1 MQKSKQI
8 LSIMTSGVVVV
19 TGGYA
24 LMRHSESNQFRRS
37 EKISSNEAKSD
48 QNERTQS
55 VNETSHLSIN
65 PQKTNEK
72 ANMKINSRELKDASS
87 TSINLSQLNSIE
99 SSNDLN
105 ATESVEDP
113 TTLSSLKSSDK
124 SLKTSD
130 DSLAQSMKL
139 EKTLEKK
146 RSERSIEPNLVQ
158 SAVSAKGESLVQPE
172 LPEATVSAKGESLV
186 QPELPEAIVTE
197 KGKSLVQPELPEY
210 TQPIS
215 DKGESVVRPEL
226 LEYTQPISVKGE
238 SLIRPELSE
247 AIVTEKGESLVQP
260 ELPEAI
266 VTAKGESLVQPELP
280 EAIVAEKGESLV
292 QPELLEAI
300 VSAKSESLVQP
311 DLPEYTQSIS
321 IKGESLVQPE
331 LPEAAVSA
339 KGESLVQPELPEAT
353 VSAKGESLV
362 QPKLPEYTQPIST
375 KGESLVQPELPEATV
390 TEKGESLVQPE
401 LPIATVTA
409 KGESLVQPELQEA
422 IVTEKGES
430 LVQPELLEAIVTEKG
445 ESLVQPENEE
455 LIVYEKGESLVQ
467 SELPEAIVIE
477 KGESLVQ
484 PNLPEYAQPISIKG
498 ESLVQP
504 ELPEFTLIKTIKTKT
519 ETIRPPYVR
528 MPDMKLLEG
537 DTRESFPGV
546 EGKVEKEVEEYTS
559 LDDKV
564 YLTKVLSEKRTDPIV
579 RVVRYGTMKA
589 GEQPGKVGVN
599 DAYEHFPNADFA
611 EMNTDVKLTAE
622 EIRALS
628 KEEIYSRAK
637 GQYSNTINEV
647 GKPGFYTVRIAP
659 VADKVIDGLNAG
671 TYLDHNLLGEE
682 MLRLVNEERVKI
694 GRQPLKWSN
703 ALYNFSK
710 IRSAELAGNGHIR
723 FFNEKNEAM
732 PHTRDATGKKWYTV
746 FADTKYANDTAGENT
761 AGHAI
766 SRNVYSMFSEKFIA
780 EELFEQWKNS
790 RGHYEN
796 MISEDYKYFGFSVQ
810 FSKFW
815 RFDKDKIDYF
825 FKGAQGVQLFGGDS
839 FKD

>member
-8 LSIMTSGVVVV
+8 LSIMTSSAVVV
-19 TGGYA
+19 TGSYA
-24 LMRHSESNQFRRS
+24 LVKYSEANQFRKA
-37 EKISSNEAKSD
+37 EKISSDEVKSD
-48 QNERTQS
+48 QDERSQS
-55 VNETSHLSIN
+55 ANETPHLSIK

-72 ANMKINSRELKDASS
+72 TKSHELKDASS
-87 TSINLSQLNSIE
+87 TSINLSQLDSIE
-99 SSNDLN
+99 SSNDPN

-113 TTLSSLKSSDK
+113 TTLSSLKNGK

-130 DSLAQSMKL
+130 DSLAQSVKL
-139 EKTLEKK
+139 KKTVEKK
-146 RSERSIEPNLVQ
+146 KSERSIEPNLVQ
-158 SAVSAKGESLVQPE
+158 SAVSAKGESLVRPELPEAAVTEKGKSLVQPE
-172 LPEATVSAKGESLV
+172 LPEATVTAKGESLVQPELLEATFTAKGESLVQPETPEATVSAKGESLVQPELLEAIVAEKGESLV

-197 KGKSLVQPELPEY
+197 KGESLVQPELPEATVAEKGESLVQPELPEY

-215 DKGESVVRPEL
+215 DKGESLVQPAL
-226 LEYTQPISVKGE
+226 PEYTQRISAKGE
-238 SLIRPELSE
+238 SLVRPENEELIVYEKGEILVQPELPE
-247 AIVTEKGESLVQP
+247 ALVTEKGESLVQP
-260 ELPEAI
+260 ELPE
-266 VTAKGESLVQPELP
+266 
-280 EAIVAEKGESLV
+280 
-292 QPELLEAI
+292 
-300 VSAKSESLVQP
+300 
-311 DLPEYTQSIS
+311 
-321 IKGESLVQPE
+321 
-331 LPEAAVSA
+331 
-339 KGESLVQPELPEAT
+339 
-353 VSAKGESLV
+353 
-362 QPKLPEYTQPIST
+362 YTQPIST
-375 KGESLVQPELPEATV
+375 
-390 TEKGESLVQPE
+390 
-401 LPIATVTA
+401 
-409 KGESLVQPELQEA
+409 
-422 IVTEKGES
+422 
-430 LVQPELLEAIVTEKG
+430 
-445 ESLVQPENEE
+445 
-455 LIVYEKGESLVQ
+455 
-467 SELPEAIVIE
+467 
-477 KGESLVQ
+477 
-484 PNLPEYAQPISIKG
+484 KG

-519 ETIRPPYVR
+519 ETIRPSYVR
-528 MPDMKLLEG
+528 MPDMKLPEG
-537 DTRESFPGV
+537 EKRDSFPGV

-559 LDDKV
+559 LDGKV

-579 RVVRYGTMKA
+579 RVERYGTMKA
-589 GEQPGKVGVN
+589 GEQPGKIGVN

-611 EMNTDVKLTAE
+611 EMHTDVKLTAE

-659 VADKVIDGLNAG
+659 VADKTIDGLNSG
-671 TYLDHNLLGEE
+671 TYLDHNLLSEE
-682 MLRLVNEERVKI
+682 MLRLVNEERVRI

-703 ALYNFSK
+703 TLYNFAK
-710 IRSAELAGNGHIR
+710 VRSAELASNGHIR
-723 FFNEKNEAM
+723 FFNDKNEAM
-732 PHTRDATGKKWYTV
+732 PHTRDAAGKKWYTV

-761 AGHAI
+761 AGYAM

>member
-1 MQKSKQI
+1 MQKSKQL

-37 EKISSNEAKSD
+37 EKIPSNEVRSD
-48 QNERTQS
+48 QNERSQS
-55 VNETSHLSIN
+55 ANETSHLSIN
-65 PQKTNEK
+65 PQKTNDK
-72 ANMKINSRELKDASS
+72 TKNKTNSHQLKDASS
-87 TSINLSQLNSIE
+87 TSINLSQLDSIE

-105 ATESVEDP
+105 ATESVEDQTTLQSL
-113 TTLSSLKSSDK
+113 TTLSNLKNDK

-130 DSLAQSMKL
+130 DSLSQSTKS

-146 RSERSIEPNLVQ
+146 KSERLIEPNLVQ
-158 SAVSAKGESLVQPE
+158 SAVSA
-172 LPEATVSAKGESLV
+172 
-186 QPELPEAIVTE
+186 
-197 KGKSLVQPELPEY
+197 
-210 TQPIS
+210 
-215 DKGESVVRPEL
+215 
-226 LEYTQPISVKGE
+226 
-238 SLIRPELSE
+238 
-247 AIVTEKGESLVQP
+247 KGESLVQP

-280 EAIVAEKGESLV
+280 EAT
-292 QPELLEAI
+292 
-300 VSAKSESLVQP
+300 VSAR
-311 DLPEYTQSIS
+311 
-321 IKGESLVQPE
+321 GESLVQPE
-331 LPEAAVSA
+331 LPEYTQPISA
-339 KGESLVQPELPEAT
+339 KGESLAQPELPKAIVTDKGESLVQPELPEAT

-362 QPKLPEYTQPIST
+362 QPESPEYTQHISA
-375 KGESLVQPELPEATV
+375 KGESLVQPELP
-390 TEKGESLVQPE
+390 
-401 LPIATVTA
+401 
-409 KGESLVQPELQEA
+409 EA

-430 LVQPELLEAIVTEKG
+430 LVQPELLEATVSAKG
-445 ESLVQPENEE
+445 ESLVQPELPEYTQPISAKGESLVRSELPEYTQPISAKGESLVQSELPEYTQPISTKGESLVQSENEE

-467 SELPEAIVIE
+467 PELPEAIVTE

-484 PNLPEYAQPISIKG
+484 PELPGYTQPISIKG
-498 ESLVQP
+498 ESLVRS
-504 ELPEFTLIKTIKTKT
+504 ELPEFTLIKTIKAKT

-528 MPDMKLLEG
+528 MPDMKLPEG
-537 DTRESFPGV
+537 ETRESFPGV

-559 LDDKV
+559 LDGKV

-611 EMNTDVKLTAE
+611 EMNTDVRLTAE

-659 VADKVIDGLNAG
+659 VADKTIDGLNSG
-671 TYLDHNLLGEE
+671 TYLDHNLLSEE
-682 MLRLVNEERVKI
+682 MLRLVNEERVRI

-703 ALYNFSK
+703 ALYNFAK
-710 IRSAELAGNGHIR
+710 VRSTELANNGHIR
-723 FFNEKNEAM
+723 FFNEKNESM
-732 PHTRDATGKKWYTV
+732 PHTRDATGKKWYTIL
-746 FADTKYANDTAGENT
+746 ADTKYANDTAGENT
-761 AGHAI
+761 AGYAM

-796 MISEDYKYFGFSVQ
+796 MISEEYKYFGFSVQ

-815 RFDKDKIDYF
+815 RSDKDKIDYF

>member
-37 EKISSNEAKSD
+37 EKISSNEVRSD
-48 QNERTQS
+48 QDERSQS
-55 VNETSHLSIN
+55 ANETSHLSIN
-65 PQKTNEK
+65 PQETNEK
-72 ANMKINSRELKDASS
+72 INKKTKSHELKDASS

-105 ATESVEDP
+105 VAESVEDQK
-113 TTLSSLKSSDK
+113 TFLSLKNGK

-130 DSLAQSMKL
+130 DSLAQSAKF
-139 EKTLEKK
+139 EKTVEKK
-146 RSERSIEPNLVQ
+146 KSERSIEPKLNQSVVSARGKSLVQPELPEAIVTEKGESLVQPELPEATVTEKGESLVQPELPAAIVTEKGESLVQPELPEATVTEKGESLVQPELPEAIVTEKGESLVQPELPEATVSVKGESLVQPEFPEATVSSKGESLVQPELPEATVTEKGESLVQPELPEYTKPISAKGESVVRPELPEYAKPISTKGESLVQ
-158 SAVSAKGESLVQPE
+158 SENEELIVYEKGESLVQPE

-186 QPELPEAIVTE
+186 QPELPEA
-197 KGKSLVQPELPEY
+197 
-210 TQPIS
+210 
-215 DKGESVVRPEL
+215 
-226 LEYTQPISVKGE
+226 
-238 SLIRPELSE
+238 
-247 AIVTEKGESLVQP
+247 
-260 ELPEAI
+260 
-266 VTAKGESLVQPELP
+266 
-280 EAIVAEKGESLV
+280 
-292 QPELLEAI
+292 
-300 VSAKSESLVQP
+300 
-311 DLPEYTQSIS
+311 
-321 IKGESLVQPE
+321 
-331 LPEAAVSA
+331 
-339 KGESLVQPELPEAT
+339 T
-353 VSAKGESLV
+353 VSS
-362 QPKLPEYTQPIST
+362 

-401 LPIATVTA
+401 LP
-409 KGESLVQPELQEA
+409 
-422 IVTEKGES
+422 
-430 LVQPELLEAIVTEKG
+430 
-445 ESLVQPENEE
+445 
-455 LIVYEKGESLVQ
+455 
-467 SELPEAIVIE
+467 
-477 KGESLVQ
+477 
-484 PNLPEYAQPISIKG
+484 EYTQPISIKG
-498 ESLVQP
+498 ESLVQS

-559 LDDKV
+559 LDGKV

-611 EMNTDVKLTAE
+611 EMNTDVRLTAE

-659 VADKVIDGLNAG
+659 VADKTIDGLNSG
-671 TYLDHNLLGEE
+671 TYLDHNLLSEE
-682 MLRLVNEERVKI
+682 MLRLVNEERVRI

-703 ALYNFSK
+703 ALYNFAK
-710 IRSAELAGNGHIR
+710 VRSTELANNGHIR
-723 FFNEKNEAM
+723 FFNEKNESM
-732 PHTRDATGKKWYTV
+732 PHTRDATGKKWYTIL
-746 FADTKYANDTAGENT
+746 ADTKYANDTAGENT
-761 AGHAI
+761 AGYAM

-780 EELFEQWKNS
+780 EALFEQWKNS

-796 MISEDYKYFGFSVQ
+796 MISDEYKYFGFSVQ

-815 RFDKDKIDYF
+815 RSDKDKIDYF

>member
-8 LSIMTSGVVVV
+8 LSIMTSGAVVV

-24 LMRHSESNQFRRS
+24 LMRHSESDQFRRS
-37 EKISSNEAKSD
+37 EKISFNEVRSD
-48 QNERTQS
+48 QDERSQS
-55 VNETSHLSIN
+55 ANETSHLSIN
-65 PQKTNEK
+65 PQETNEK
-72 ANMKINSRELKDASS
+72 TNKKTKSHELKDASS

-105 ATESVEDP
+105 ATESVEDL
-113 TTLSSLKSSDK
+113 TTFSSLKSRK
-124 SLKTSD
+124 SLKTLD
-130 DSLAQSMKL
+130 DSLAQSKKS

-146 RSERSIEPNLVQ
+146 KSEKSIEPNLVQ
-158 SAVSAKGESLVQPE
+158 SAVTEKGESLVQPE
-172 LPEATVSAKGESLV
+172 LPEAIVTKKGESLI

-215 DKGESVVRPEL
+215 DKGES
-226 LEYTQPISVKGE
+226 
-238 SLIRPELSE
+238 LIRPELPE

-266 VTAKGESLVQPELP
+266 VTEKGESLVQPELP
-280 EAIVAEKGESLV
+280 EAIVTE
-292 QPELLEAI
+292 
-300 VSAKSESLVQP
+300 
-311 DLPEYTQSIS
+311 
-321 IKGESLVQPE
+321 KGESLVQPE
-331 LPEAAVSA
+331 LPEYNQLISEKGESLVQPELPEYTQPISDKGESLIRPELPEAMVTEKGESLVQPELPEVTVSA
-339 KGESLVQPELPEAT
+339 KGESLVQPE
-353 VSAKGESLV
+353 
-362 QPKLPEYTQPIST
+362 LPEYTQPIST
-375 KGESLVQPELPEATV
+375 KGESLVQSENEELIV
-390 TEKGESLVQPE
+390 YEKGESLVQPE
-401 LPIATVTA
+401 LP
-409 KGESLVQPELQEA
+409 EA

-430 LVQPELLEAIVTEKG
+430 LVQPEL
-445 ESLVQPENEE
+445 
-455 LIVYEKGESLVQ
+455 
-467 SELPEAIVIE
+467 
-477 KGESLVQ
+477 
-484 PNLPEYAQPISIKG
+484 PEYTQPISIKG
-498 ESLVQP
+498 ESLVQS

-546 EGKVEKEVEEYTS
+546 EGKVEKEVEGYTS
-559 LDDKV
+559 LDGKV

-579 RVVRYGTMKA
+579 RVVRYGTMKT
-589 GEQPGKVGVN
+589 GDQPGKVGVN

-611 EMNTDVKLTAE
+611 EMNTDVRLTAE

-659 VADKVIDGLNAG
+659 VADKTIDGLNSG
-671 TYLDHNLLGEE
+671 TYLDHNLLSEE
-682 MLRLVNEERVKI
+682 MLRLVNEERVRI
-694 GRQPLKWSN
+694 GRRPLKWSN
-703 ALYNFSK
+703 ALYNFAK
-710 IRSAELAGNGHIR
+710 VRSTELANNGHIR
-723 FFNEKNEAM
+723 FFNEKNESM
-732 PHTRDATGKKWYTV
+732 PHTRDATGKKWYTIL
-746 FADTKYANDTAGENT
+746 ADTKYANDTAGENT
-761 AGHAI
+761 AGYAM

-796 MISEDYKYFGFSVQ
+796 MISEEYKYFGFSVQ

-815 RFDKDKIDYF
+815 RSDKDKIDYF

>member
-1 MQKSKQI
+1 MQKSKQL

-24 LMRHSESNQFRRS
+24 LIRHSESNQFRRS
-37 EKISSNEAKSD
+37 EKISSNEVRSD
-48 QNERTQS
+48 QNERSQS

-72 ANMKINSRELKDASS
+72 TNKKTKSHELKDASS

-105 ATESVEDP
+105 ATESVEDQTTLQSL
-113 TTLSSLKSSDK
+113 TTLSNLKNDK

-130 DSLAQSMKL
+130 DSLSQSTKS

-146 RSERSIEPNLVQ
+146 KSERLIEPNLVQ
-158 SAVSAKGESLVQPE
+158 SAVSAKGESLVQPELPEAIVTEKGESLVQPELPEATVSAKGESLVQPE

-186 QPELPEAIVTE
+186 QPELPEYTQPISA
-197 KGKSLVQPELPEY
+197 KGESLVRSELPEYTQPISAKGESLVQPELPEY

-215 DKGESVVRPEL
+215 
-226 LEYTQPISVKGE
+226 TKGE
-238 SLIRPELSE
+238 SLVQSENEELIVYEKGESLVQTGLPE

-260 ELPEAI
+260 ELPE
-266 VTAKGESLVQPELP
+266 
-280 EAIVAEKGESLV
+280 
-292 QPELLEAI
+292 
-300 VSAKSESLVQP
+300 
-311 DLPEYTQSIS
+311 YT
-321 IKGESLVQPE
+321 
-331 LPEAAVSA
+331 
-339 KGESLVQPELPEAT
+339 
-353 VSAKGESLV
+353 
-362 QPKLPEYTQPIST
+362 
-375 KGESLVQPELPEATV
+375 
-390 TEKGESLVQPE
+390 
-401 LPIATVTA
+401 
-409 KGESLVQPELQEA
+409 
-422 IVTEKGES
+422 
-430 LVQPELLEAIVTEKG
+430 
-445 ESLVQPENEE
+445 
-455 LIVYEKGESLVQ
+455 
-467 SELPEAIVIE
+467 
-477 KGESLVQ
+477 
-484 PNLPEYAQPISIKG
+484 QPISIKG

-504 ELPEFTLIKTIKTKT
+504 ELPEFTLIKTIKAKT

-528 MPDMKLLEG
+528 MPDMKLPEG
-537 DTRESFPGV
+537 ETRESFPGV

-559 LDDKV
+559 LDGKV

-611 EMNTDVKLTAE
+611 EMNTDVRLTAE

-659 VADKVIDGLNAG
+659 VADKTIDGLNSG
-671 TYLDHNLLGEE
+671 TYLDHNLLSEE
-682 MLRLVNEERVKI
+682 MLRLVNEERVRI
-694 GRQPLKWSN
+694 GRRPLKWSN
-703 ALYNFSK
+703 ALYNFAK
-710 IRSAELAGNGHIR
+710 VRSTELANNGHIR
-723 FFNEKNEAM
+723 FFNEKNESM
-732 PHTRDATGKKWYTV
+732 PHTRDATGKKWYTIL
-746 FADTKYANDTAGENT
+746 ADTKYANDTAGENT
-761 AGHAI
+761 AGYAM

-796 MISEDYKYFGFSVQ
+796 MISEEYKYFGFSVQ

-815 RFDKDKIDYF
+815 RSDKDKIDYF

>member
-8 LSIMTSGVVVV
+8 LSIMTSSVVVV
-19 TGGYA
+19 TSGYA
-24 LMRHSESNQFRRS
+24 LMKYNKSDQFRRS

-48 QNERTQS
+48 QNERSQS

-65 PQKTNEK
+65 PQETNEK
-72 ANMKINSRELKDASS
+72 TNKKTKSYELKDASS

-105 ATESVEDP
+105 ATESVEDQ
-113 TTLSSLKSSDK
+113 TTLSSLKNDK

-130 DSLAQSMKL
+130 DSLSQSAKL

-146 RSERSIEPNLVQ
+146 KSERSIEPNLVQ
-158 SAVSAKGESLVQPE
+158 SVVSA
-172 LPEATVSAKGESLV
+172 
-186 QPELPEAIVTE
+186 
-197 KGKSLVQPELPEY
+197 
-210 TQPIS
+210 
-215 DKGESVVRPEL
+215 
-226 LEYTQPISVKGE
+226 
-238 SLIRPELSE
+238 
-247 AIVTEKGESLVQP
+247 
-260 ELPEAI
+260 
-266 VTAKGESLVQPELP
+266 
-280 EAIVAEKGESLV
+280 
-292 QPELLEAI
+292 
-300 VSAKSESLVQP
+300 
-311 DLPEYTQSIS
+311 
-321 IKGESLVQPE
+321 
-331 LPEAAVSA
+331 
-339 KGESLVQPELPEAT
+339 
-353 VSAKGESLV
+353 
-362 QPKLPEYTQPIST
+362 

-401 LPIATVTA
+401 LP
-409 KGESLVQPELQEA
+409 EA

-445 ESLVQPENEE
+445 KSLVQPELPEAIVTEKGESLVQPELPEYTQPISAKGESLVQPELPEYTQPISAKGESLVQPELPKAAVAEKGESLVQPELPEATVTAKGESLVQPELPEATVTAKGESLVQPELPEAIVSEKGESLVQPDLPEYTQPISIKGEILVQPELPEAAVSAKGESIVQPELPEAIVTEKGESLVQPELPEYTQPISAKGESLVQSELPEYTQPISTKGESLVQSENEE

-467 SELPEAIVIE
+467 PELPEAIVIE

-484 PNLPEYAQPISIKG
+484 PDLPEYTQPISIKG
-498 ESLVQP
+498 ESLVQS

-559 LDDKV
+559 LDGKV

-599 DAYEHFPNADFA
+599 DAYEHFPNSDFA
-611 EMNTDVKLTAE
+611 EMNADVRLTAE

-659 VADKVIDGLNAG
+659 VADKTIDGLNSG
-671 TYLDHNLLGEE
+671 TYLDHNLLSEE
-682 MLRLVNEERVKI
+682 MLRLVNEERVRI
-694 GRQPLKWSN
+694 GRRPLKWSN
-703 ALYNFSK
+703 ALYNFAK
-710 IRSAELAGNGHIR
+710 VRSTELANNGHIR
-723 FFNEKNEAM
+723 FFNEKNESM
-732 PHTRDATGKKWYTV
+732 PHTRDATGKKWYTIL
-746 FADTKYANDTAGENT
+746 ADTKYANDTAGENT
-761 AGHAI
+761 AGYAM

-790 RGHYEN
+790 KGHYEN
-796 MISEDYKYFGFSVQ
+796 MISEEYKYFGFSVQ

-815 RFDKDKIDYF
+815 RSDKDKIDYF

>member
-48 QNERTQS
+48 QNERSQS
-55 VNETSHLSIN
+55 ANETSHLSIN

-113 TTLSSLKSSDK
+113 TTLSSLKSRK

-130 DSLAQSMKL
+130 DSLAQSAKL

-146 RSERSIEPNLVQ
+146 KSERSIESNPVQ
-158 SAVSAKGESLVQPE
+158 SEVSAKGESLVQPELLEAIVTEKGKSLVQPELLEAVVTEKGESLVQLELPEAIVTEKGESLVQPELPEYTQSISAKGGSLVQPELSEYTQSISTKGESLVQPELPEYTQPISAKGESLVQPELPEAIVSAKGESLVQPELPRYTQPISAKGESLVQSELPEAIVTEKGESLIQPE

-186 QPELPEAIVTE
+186 Q
-197 KGKSLVQPELPEY
+197 SELPEY

-215 DKGESVVRPEL
+215 AKS
-226 LEYTQPISVKGE
+226 
-238 SLIRPELSE
+238 
-247 AIVTEKGESLVQP
+247 ESLVQP
-260 ELPEAI
+260 ELP
-266 VTAKGESLVQPELP
+266 G
-280 EAIVAEKGESLV
+280 
-292 QPELLEAI
+292 
-300 VSAKSESLVQP
+300 
-311 DLPEYTQSIS
+311 
-321 IKGESLVQPE
+321 
-331 LPEAAVSA
+331 
-339 KGESLVQPELPEAT
+339 
-353 VSAKGESLV
+353 
-362 QPKLPEYTQPIST
+362 YTQPIST
-375 KGESLVQPELPEATV
+375 
-390 TEKGESLVQPE
+390 
-401 LPIATVTA
+401 
-409 KGESLVQPELQEA
+409 
-422 IVTEKGES
+422 
-430 LVQPELLEAIVTEKG
+430 KG

-467 SELPEAIVIE
+467 PELPEAIVTE

-484 PNLPEYAQPISIKG
+484 LELPEYTQPISIKG
-498 ESLVQP
+498 ESLVQS
-504 ELPEFTLIKTIKTKT
+504 ELPEFTLIKTIKAKT

-528 MPDMKLLEG
+528 MPDMKLPEG
-537 DTRESFPGV
+537 ETRESFPGV

-559 LDDKV
+559 LDGKV

-611 EMNTDVKLTAE
+611 EMNTNVRLTAE

-659 VADKVIDGLNAG
+659 VADKTIDGLNSG
-671 TYLDHNLLGEE
+671 TYLDHNLLSEE
-682 MLRLVNEERVKI
+682 MLRLVNEERVRI

-703 ALYNFSK
+703 ALYNFAK
-710 IRSAELAGNGHIR
+710 VRSTELANNGHIR
-723 FFNEKNEAM
+723 FFNEKNESM
-732 PHTRDATGKKWYTV
+732 PHSRDATGKKWYTIL
-746 FADTKYANDTAGENT
+746 ADTKYANDTAGENT
-761 AGHAI
+761 AGYAM
-766 SRNVYSMFSEKFIA
+766 SRNVYSMFSEKLIA

-796 MISEDYKYFGFSVQ
+796 MISEEYKYFGFSVQ

-815 RFDKDKIDYF
+815 RSDKDTIDYF

>member
-37 EKISSNEAKSD
+37 EKISSNEVRSD
-48 QNERTQS
+48 QDERSQS
-55 VNETSHLSIN
+55 ANETSHLSIN
-65 PQKTNEK
+65 PQETNEK
-72 ANMKINSRELKDASS
+72 TNKKTKSYELKDASS

-99 SSNDLN
+99 SLNDLN
-105 ATESVEDP
+105 ATESVEDL
-113 TTLSSLKSSDK
+113 TSFSSLKNGK

-130 DSLAQSMKL
+130 DSLAQSAKL

-146 RSERSIEPNLVQ
+146 KSERSIESNLVQ
-158 SAVSAKGESLVQPE
+158 SAVTEKGESLVQPE
-172 LPEATVSAKGESLV
+172 LPEATVTEKGKSLVQPELPEAIVTEKGENLVQPELPEATVSAKGESLVQPELLEAVVTEKGESLVQPELPEYTQPISAKGESLVQPELTEYTQPISTKGESLVQSENEELIVYEKGESLV

-215 DKGESVVRPEL
+215 
-226 LEYTQPISVKGE
+226 
-238 SLIRPELSE
+238 
-247 AIVTEKGESLVQP
+247 
-260 ELPEAI
+260 
-266 VTAKGESLVQPELP
+266 
-280 EAIVAEKGESLV
+280 
-292 QPELLEAI
+292 
-300 VSAKSESLVQP
+300 
-311 DLPEYTQSIS
+311 
-321 IKGESLVQPE
+321 IKGESLVQ
-331 LPEAAVSA
+331 S
-339 KGESLVQPELPEAT
+339 
-353 VSAKGESLV
+353 
-362 QPKLPEYTQPIST
+362 
-375 KGESLVQPELPEATV
+375 
-390 TEKGESLVQPE
+390 
-401 LPIATVTA
+401 
-409 KGESLVQPELQEA
+409 
-422 IVTEKGES
+422 
-430 LVQPELLEAIVTEKG
+430 
-445 ESLVQPENEE
+445 
-455 LIVYEKGESLVQ
+455 
-467 SELPEAIVIE
+467 
-477 KGESLVQ
+477 
-484 PNLPEYAQPISIKG
+484 
-498 ESLVQP
+498 

-559 LDDKV
+559 LDGKV

-611 EMNTDVKLTAE
+611 EMNTDVRLTAE

-659 VADKVIDGLNAG
+659 VADKTIDGLNSG
-671 TYLDHNLLGEE
+671 TYLDHNLLSEE
-682 MLRLVNEERVKI
+682 MLRLVNEERVRI
-694 GRQPLKWSN
+694 GRRPLKWSN
-703 ALYNFSK
+703 ALYNFAK
-710 IRSAELAGNGHIR
+710 VRSTELANNGHIR
-723 FFNEKNEAM
+723 FFNEKNESM
-732 PHTRDATGKKWYTV
+732 PHTRDATGKKWYTIL
-746 FADTKYANDTAGENT
+746 ADTKYANDTAGENT
-761 AGHAI
+761 AGYAM

-796 MISEDYKYFGFSVQ
+796 MISEEYKYFGFSVQ

-815 RFDKDKIDYF
+815 RSDKDKIDYF

>member
-19 TGGYA
+19 TSGYA
-24 LMRHSESNQFRRS
+24 LMKYNKSNQFRRS
-37 EKISSNEAKSD
+37 EKISSNEVRSD
-48 QNERTQS
+48 QDERSQS
-55 VNETSHLSIN
+55 ANETSHLSIN
-65 PQKTNEK
+65 PQETNEK
-72 ANMKINSRELKDASS
+72 TNKKTKPHELKDASS

-105 ATESVEDP
+105 ATELVEDP
-113 TTLSSLKSSDK
+113 TTFSSLKNDK

-130 DSLAQSMKL
+130 DSLAQSTKL

-146 RSERSIEPNLVQ
+146 KSERSIEPNLVQ
-158 SAVSAKGESLVQPE
+158 SAVSAKGESLIQPE
-172 LPEATVSAKGESLV
+172 LL
-186 QPELPEAIVTE
+186 
-197 KGKSLVQPELPEY
+197 
-210 TQPIS
+210 
-215 DKGESVVRPEL
+215 
-226 LEYTQPISVKGE
+226 
-238 SLIRPELSE
+238 E

-260 ELPEAI
+260 ELP
-266 VTAKGESLVQPELP
+266 
-280 EAIVAEKGESLV
+280 
-292 QPELLEAI
+292 
-300 VSAKSESLVQP
+300 
-311 DLPEYTQSIS
+311 
-321 IKGESLVQPE
+321 
-331 LPEAAVSA
+331 
-339 KGESLVQPELPEAT
+339 
-353 VSAKGESLV
+353 
-362 QPKLPEYTQPIST
+362 
-375 KGESLVQPELPEATV
+375 
-390 TEKGESLVQPE
+390 
-401 LPIATVTA
+401 
-409 KGESLVQPELQEA
+409 EA

-445 ESLVQPENEE
+445 ESLVQPE
-455 LIVYEKGESLVQ
+455 
-467 SELPEAIVIE
+467 LPEATVAE

-484 PNLPEYAQPISIKG
+484 PELPEAIVTEKGESLVQPELSEAIVTEKGESLVQPELPEATVSAKGERLVQPELPEATVSAKGESLVQPELPEATVAEKGESLVQPKLPEYTQPISAKGESLVQPKLPEYTQPISIKG

-504 ELPEFTLIKTIKTKT
+504 ENEELIIYEKGESLVQPELPEAIVTEKGESLVQPELPRYTQPISIKGESLVQSELPEFTLIKTIKTKT

-528 MPDMKLLEG
+528 MPDMKLPEG
-537 DTRESFPGV
+537 ETRESFPGV

-559 LDDKV
+559 LDGKV

-611 EMNTDVKLTAE
+611 EMNTDVRLTAE

-659 VADKVIDGLNAG
+659 VADKTIDGLNSG
-671 TYLDHNLLGEE
+671 TYLDHNLLSEE
-682 MLRLVNEERVKI
+682 MLRLVNEERVRI

-703 ALYNFSK
+703 ALYNFAK
-710 IRSAELAGNGHIR
+710 VRSTELANNGHIR
-723 FFNEKNEAM
+723 FFNEKNESM
-732 PHTRDATGKKWYTV
+732 PHTRDATGKKWYTIL
-746 FADTKYANDTAGENT
+746 ADTKYANDIAGENT
-761 AGHAI
+761 AGYAM

-796 MISEDYKYFGFSVQ
+796 MISEEYKYFGFSVQ

-815 RFDKDKIDYF
+815 RSDKDKIDYF

>member
-19 TGGYA
+19 TSGYA
-24 LMRHSESNQFRRS
+24 LMKYNKSNQFRRS
-37 EKISSNEAKSD
+37 EKISSNEVRSD
-48 QNERTQS
+48 QDERSQS
-55 VNETSHLSIN
+55 ANETSHLSIN
-65 PQKTNEK
+65 PQETNEK
-72 ANMKINSRELKDASS
+72 TNKKTKSHELKDASS

-113 TTLSSLKSSDK
+113 TSSSLKNDK

-130 DSLAQSMKL
+130 DSLEQSAKS
-139 EKTLEKK
+139 EKTIEKTK
-146 RSERSIEPNLVQ
+146 SERSIEPNLVQ
-158 SAVSAKGESLVQPE
+158 SAVSAKGESLIQPELPEAIVTEKGESLVQPE
-172 LPEATVSAKGESLV
+172 LPEAIVTEKGESLVQPELPEYTQPISAKGESLAQPELTKAIVTDKGESLAQPELPKAIVTDKGESLVQPKLPEYTQPVSAKGESLV

-197 KGKSLVQPELPEY
+197 KGESLVQPELLEAIVTEKGKSLVQPELP
-210 TQPIS
+210 
-215 DKGESVVRPEL
+215 
-226 LEYTQPISVKGE
+226 
-238 SLIRPELSE
+238 E

-260 ELPEAI
+260 
-266 VTAKGESLVQPELP
+266 
-280 EAIVAEKGESLV
+280 
-292 QPELLEAI
+292 
-300 VSAKSESLVQP
+300 
-311 DLPEYTQSIS
+311 D
-321 IKGESLVQPE
+321 
-331 LPEAAVSA
+331 
-339 KGESLVQPELPEAT
+339 
-353 VSAKGESLV
+353 
-362 QPKLPEYTQPIST
+362 LPEYTQPISI
-375 KGESLVQPELPEATV
+375 
-390 TEKGESLVQPE
+390 KGESLVQPE

-409 KGESLVQPELQEA
+409 KGESLVQPELPDAIVSETGESLVQPELPEYTQPISAKGESLVQPELSEYSKPITAKGESLVQPELHEAIVTETGESLVQPENEELVLFEKGESLVQPELPEA

-430 LVQPELLEAIVTEKG
+430 LVQPELPKYT
-445 ESLVQPENEE
+445 QP
-455 LIVYEKGESLVQ
+455 ISIKGESLVQ
-467 SELPEAIVIE
+467 SELPE
-477 KGESLVQ
+477 
-484 PNLPEYAQPISIKG
+484 
-498 ESLVQP
+498 
-504 ELPEFTLIKTIKTKT
+504 FTLIKTIKAKT

-528 MPDMKLLEG
+528 MPDMKLPEG
-537 DTRESFPGV
+537 ETRESFPGV

-559 LDDKV
+559 LDGKV

-611 EMNTDVKLTAE
+611 EMNTDVRLTAE

-659 VADKVIDGLNAG
+659 VADKTIDGLNSG
-671 TYLDHNLLGEE
+671 TYLDHNLLSEE
-682 MLRLVNEERVKI
+682 MLRLVNEERVRI

-703 ALYNFSK
+703 ALYNFAK
-710 IRSAELAGNGHIR
+710 VRSTELANNGHIR
-723 FFNEKNEAM
+723 FFNEKNESM
-732 PHTRDATGKKWYTV
+732 PHTRDATGKKWYTIL
-746 FADTKYANDTAGENT
+746 ADTKYANDTAGENT
-761 AGHAI
+761 AGYAM

-796 MISEDYKYFGFSVQ
+796 MISEEYKYFGFSVQ

-815 RFDKDKIDYF
+815 RSDKDKIDYF

>member
-37 EKISSNEAKSD
+37 EKIPSNEAKSD
-48 QNERTQS
+48 QNERSQS
-55 VNETSHLSIN
+55 ANETSHLSIN
-65 PQKTNEK
+65 RQETNDKTNK
-72 ANMKINSRELKDASS
+72 KTKSHELKDASS

-105 ATESVEDP
+105 ATELVEDP
-113 TTLSSLKSSDK
+113 TTLSSLKNDK

-130 DSLAQSMKL
+130 DSLAQSAKL

-146 RSERSIEPNLVQ
+146 KSERSIESNLVQ
-158 SAVSAKGESLVQPE
+158 SVVSA
-172 LPEATVSAKGESLV
+172 
-186 QPELPEAIVTE
+186 
-197 KGKSLVQPELPEY
+197 KGKSLVQSELP
-210 TQPIS
+210 
-215 DKGESVVRPEL
+215 
-226 LEYTQPISVKGE
+226 
-238 SLIRPELSE
+238 E

-260 ELPEAI
+260 ELPE
-266 VTAKGESLVQPELP
+266 
-280 EAIVAEKGESLV
+280 
-292 QPELLEAI
+292 
-300 VSAKSESLVQP
+300 
-311 DLPEYTQSIS
+311 YT
-321 IKGESLVQPE
+321 
-331 LPEAAVSA
+331 
-339 KGESLVQPELPEAT
+339 
-353 VSAKGESLV
+353 
-362 QPKLPEYTQPIST
+362 
-375 KGESLVQPELPEATV
+375 
-390 TEKGESLVQPE
+390 
-401 LPIATVTA
+401 
-409 KGESLVQPELQEA
+409 
-422 IVTEKGES
+422 
-430 LVQPELLEAIVTEKG
+430 
-445 ESLVQPENEE
+445 
-455 LIVYEKGESLVQ
+455 
-467 SELPEAIVIE
+467 
-477 KGESLVQ
+477 
-484 PNLPEYAQPISIKG
+484 QPISIKG

-504 ELPEFTLIKTIKTKT
+504 ELPEFTLIKTIKAKT

-537 DTRESFPGV
+537 ETRESFPGV

-559 LDDKV
+559 LDGKV

-579 RVVRYGTMKA
+579 RVERYGTMKA
-589 GEQPGKVGVN
+589 GEEPGKVGVN

-611 EMNTDVKLTAE
+611 EMRTDVKLTAE
-622 EIRALS
+622 EIRALP

-659 VADKVIDGLNAG
+659 AADKVIDGLNSG
-671 TYLDHNLLGEE
+671 TDLDHNLLSEE

-703 ALYNFSK
+703 ALYDFAK
-710 IRSAELAGNGHIR
+710 VRSAELASNGHIR

-746 FADTKYANDTAGENT
+746 FADTKYANDIAGENT
-761 AGHAI
+761 AGYAM

-825 FKGAQGVQLFGGDS
+825 FKGSQGVQLFGGDS

>member
-8 LSIMTSGVVVV
+8 LSIMTSGAVVV
-19 TGGYA
+19 TGSYA
-24 LMRHSESNQFRRS
+24 LVKYSEANQFRRS
-37 EKISSNEAKSD
+37 EKISSNEVRSD
-48 QNERTQS
+48 RNERSQS
-55 VNETSHLSIN
+55 ASETPHLSIN

-72 ANMKINSRELKDASS
+72 TNEKISSRELKDSSS

-113 TTLSSLKSSDK
+113 TTLSSLKNDK

-130 DSLAQSMKL
+130 DSLAQSAKL
-139 EKTLEKK
+139 EKAIEKK
-146 RSERSIEPNLVQ
+146 KSERSIESNLVQ

-172 LPEATVSAKGESLV
+172 L
-186 QPELPEAIVTE
+186 QEAIVTE
-197 KGKSLVQPELPEY
+197 KGKSLVQPEL
-210 TQPIS
+210 
-215 DKGESVVRPEL
+215 
-226 LEYTQPISVKGE
+226 LEATVS
-238 SLIRPELSE
+238 
-247 AIVTEKGESLVQP
+247 
-260 ELPEAI
+260 
-266 VTAKGESLVQPELP
+266 AKGESLVQPELP

-292 QPELLEAI
+292 QPENEELI
-300 VSAKSESLVQP
+300 VYE
-311 DLPEYTQSIS
+311 
-321 IKGESLVQPE
+321 KGESLVQPE
-331 LPEAAVSA
+331 LPEAIVVEKGESLVQPELLEATVSAKGESLVQPELPEYTQPVSA

-353 VSAKGESLV
+353 VSAKGERLV
-362 QPKLPEYTQPIST
+362 QS
-375 KGESLVQPELPEATV
+375 ELPEAIV
-390 TEKGESLVQPE
+390 TEKGESLVQPKNDELIVYEKGESLIQPE
-401 LPIATVTA
+401 LPEATVTA
-409 KGESLVQPELQEA
+409 KGESLVQPELPEYTQPISAKGESLVQPELPEYTQPISA
-422 IVTEKGES
+422 KGESLIQSENEELIVCEKGES

-445 ESLVQPENEE
+445 ESLVQPE
-455 LIVYEKGESLVQ
+455 
-467 SELPEAIVIE
+467 
-477 KGESLVQ
+477 
-484 PNLPEYAQPISIKG
+484 LPEYTQPISAKG

-519 ETIRPPYVR
+519 ETIRPSYVR
-528 MPDMKLLEG
+528 MPDMKLPEG
-537 DTRESFPGV
+537 EKRDSFPGV

-559 LDDKV
+559 PDGKV

-579 RVVRYGTMKA
+579 RVERYGTMKA

-622 EIRALS
+622 EIRSLS

-659 VADKVIDGLNAG
+659 VADKAIDGLNSG
-671 TYLDHNLLGEE
+671 TYLDHNLLSEE
-682 MLRLVNEERVKI
+682 MLRLVNEERVRI

-703 ALYNFSK
+703 ALYNFAK
-710 IRSAELAGNGHIR
+710 VRSAELASNGHIR
-723 FFNEKNEAM
+723 FFNDKNEAM
-732 PHTRDATGKKWYTV
+732 PHTRDATGKKWYTI
-746 FADTKYANDTAGENT
+746 FADTKYANNTAGENT
-761 AGHAI
+761 AGYAM

>member
-24 LMRHSESNQFRRS
+24 LMRHSEANQFRRS
-37 EKISSNEAKSD
+37 EKISSNEVRSD
-48 QNERTQS
+48 QDERSQS
-55 VNETSHLSIN
+55 ANETSHLSIN
-65 PQKTNEK
+65 PQETNEK
-72 ANMKINSRELKDASS
+72 TKSHGLKDASS

-105 ATESVEDP
+105 ATELVEDP
-113 TTLSSLKSSDK
+113 TTLSSLKNDK

-130 DSLAQSMKL
+130 DSLAQSAKL

-146 RSERSIEPNLVQ
+146 KSERSIESNLVQ
-158 SAVSAKGESLVQPE
+158 SVA
-172 LPEATVSAKGESLV
+172 SAKGESLV

-197 KGKSLVQPELPEY
+197 
-210 TQPIS
+210 
-215 DKGESVVRPEL
+215 
-226 LEYTQPISVKGE
+226 
-238 SLIRPELSE
+238 
-247 AIVTEKGESLVQP
+247 
-260 ELPEAI
+260 
-266 VTAKGESLVQPELP
+266 
-280 EAIVAEKGESLV
+280 
-292 QPELLEAI
+292 
-300 VSAKSESLVQP
+300 
-311 DLPEYTQSIS
+311 
-321 IKGESLVQPE
+321 
-331 LPEAAVSA
+331 
-339 KGESLVQPELPEAT
+339 
-353 VSAKGESLV
+353 
-362 QPKLPEYTQPIST
+362 

-401 LPIATVTA
+401 LP
-409 KGESLVQPELQEA
+409 EA

-430 LVQPELLEAIVTEKG
+430 LVQPEIPKYT
-445 ESLVQPENEE
+445 
-455 LIVYEKGESLVQ
+455 
-467 SELPEAIVIE
+467 
-477 KGESLVQ
+477 
-484 PNLPEYAQPISIKG
+484 QPISIKG
-498 ESLVQP
+498 ESLVRS
-504 ELPEFTLIKTIKTKT
+504 ELPEFTLIKTIKAKT

-528 MPDMKLLEG
+528 MPDMKLPEG
-537 DTRESFPGV
+537 ETRESFPGV

-559 LDDKV
+559 LDGKV

-611 EMNTDVKLTAE
+611 EMNADVRLTAE

-659 VADKVIDGLNAG
+659 VADKTIDGLNSG
-671 TYLDHNLLGEE
+671 TYLDHNLLSEE
-682 MLRLVNEERVKI
+682 MLRLVNEERVRI

-703 ALYNFSK
+703 ALYSFAK
-710 IRSAELAGNGHIR
+710 VRSTELANNGHIR
-723 FFNEKNEAM
+723 FFNEKNESM
-732 PHTRDATGKKWYTV
+732 PHTRDATGKKWYTIL
-746 FADTKYANDTAGENT
+746 ADTKYANDTAGENT
-761 AGHAI
+761 AGYAM

-796 MISEDYKYFGFSVQ
+796 MISEEYKYFGFSVQ

-815 RFDKDKIDYF
+815 RSDKDKIDYF

>member
-24 LMRHSESNQFRRS
+24 LMRYSESNQFRRS
-37 EKISSNEAKSD
+37 EKIASNEVRSD
-48 QNERTQS
+48 QNERSQS
-55 VNETSHLSIN
+55 ANETSHLSIN
-65 PQKTNEK
+65 PQKTNDKTKNK
-72 ANMKINSRELKDASS
+72 ANSHQLKDASS
-87 TSINLSQLNSIE
+87 ASINLSQLDSIE
-99 SSNDLN
+99 SSNDFN
-105 ATESVEDP
+105 SADAVEDQTTLQSL
-113 TTLSSLKSSDK
+113 TTLSNLKNDK

-130 DSLAQSMKL
+130 DSLAQSAKS
-139 EKTLEKK
+139 EKALEKK
-146 RSERSIEPNLVQ
+146 KSERSIEPNLAQ
-158 SAVSAKGESLVQPE
+158 SVVSAKGKSLVQPE

-186 QPELPEAIVTE
+186 QPELPEAT
-197 KGKSLVQPELPEY
+197 
-210 TQPIS
+210 
-215 DKGESVVRPEL
+215 
-226 LEYTQPISVKGE
+226 
-238 SLIRPELSE
+238 
-247 AIVTEKGESLVQP
+247 
-260 ELPEAI
+260 
-266 VTAKGESLVQPELP
+266 VTA
-280 EAIVAEKGESLV
+280 
-292 QPELLEAI
+292 
-300 VSAKSESLVQP
+300 
-311 DLPEYTQSIS
+311 
-321 IKGESLVQPE
+321 KGESLVQPE

-339 KGESLVQPELPEAT
+339 KGESLVQPELPEA
-353 VSAKGESLV
+353 
-362 QPKLPEYTQPIST
+362 
-375 KGESLVQPELPEATV
+375 
-390 TEKGESLVQPE
+390 
-401 LPIATVTA
+401 
-409 KGESLVQPELQEA
+409 

-430 LVQPELLEAIVTEKG
+430 LVQPELLEAIATEKGESLVQPELPEYTQPISAKGESIVQSELPEYTQPISTKG

-467 SELPEAIVIE
+467 PELSEAIVTE

-484 PNLPEYAQPISIKG
+484 PELPEYTQPISIKG

-528 MPDMKLLEG
+528 MSDMKLPEG
-537 DTRESFPGV
+537 EKRESFPGV

-559 LDDKV
+559 LDGKV

-611 EMNTDVKLTAE
+611 EMNTDVRLTAE

-659 VADKVIDGLNAG
+659 VADKTIDGLNSG
-671 TYLDHNLLGEE
+671 TYLDHNLLSEE
-682 MLRLVNEERVKI
+682 MLRLVNEERVRI
-694 GRQPLKWSN
+694 GRRPLKWSN
-703 ALYNFSK
+703 ALYNFAK
-710 IRSAELAGNGHIR
+710 VRSTELANNGHIR
-723 FFNEKNEAM
+723 FFNEKNESM
-732 PHTRDATGKKWYTV
+732 PHTRDATGKKWYTIL
-746 FADTKYANDTAGENT
+746 ADTKYANDTAGENT
-761 AGHAI
+761 AGYAM

-796 MISEDYKYFGFSVQ
+796 MISEEYKYFGFSVQ

-815 RFDKDKIDYF
+815 RSDKDKIDYF

>member
-19 TGGYA
+19 TSGYA
-24 LMRHSESNQFRRS
+24 LMKYNKSNQFRRS
-37 EKISSNEAKSD
+37 EKISSNEVRSD
-48 QNERTQS
+48 QDERSQS
-55 VNETSHLSIN
+55 ANETSHLSIN
-65 PQKTNEK
+65 PQETNEK
-72 ANMKINSRELKDASS
+72 TNKKTKSHELKDASS

-105 ATESVEDP
+105 ATESVEDL
-113 TTLSSLKSSDK
+113 TTFSSLKSRK
-124 SLKTSD
+124 SLKTLD
-130 DSLAQSMKL
+130 DSLAQSKKS

-146 RSERSIEPNLVQ
+146 KSEKSIEPNLVQ
-158 SAVSAKGESLVQPE
+158 SAVTEKGESLVQPELPEAIVTEKGESLIQPE

-215 DKGESVVRPEL
+215 DKGES
-226 LEYTQPISVKGE
+226 
-238 SLIRPELSE
+238 LIRPELPE

-266 VTAKGESLVQPELP
+266 VTEKGESLVQPELP
-280 EAIVAEKGESLV
+280 EAIVTEKGESLVQPELPEYNQLISEKGESLVQPELPEYTQPISAKGESLV
-292 QPELLEAI
+292 QPELLEAM
-300 VSAKSESLVQP
+300 VTE
-311 DLPEYTQSIS
+311 
-321 IKGESLVQPE
+321 KGESLVQPE
-331 LPEAAVSA
+331 LPEAIVTEKGESLVQPELPEVTVSA
-339 KGESLVQPELPEAT
+339 KGESLVQPE
-353 VSAKGESLV
+353 
-362 QPKLPEYTQPIST
+362 LPEYTQPIST
-375 KGESLVQPELPEATV
+375 KGESLVQSENEELIV
-390 TEKGESLVQPE
+390 YEKGESLVQPE
-401 LPIATVTA
+401 LP
-409 KGESLVQPELQEA
+409 EA

-430 LVQPELLEAIVTEKG
+430 LVQPEL
-445 ESLVQPENEE
+445 
-455 LIVYEKGESLVQ
+455 
-467 SELPEAIVIE
+467 
-477 KGESLVQ
+477 
-484 PNLPEYAQPISIKG
+484 PEYTQPISIKG
-498 ESLVQP
+498 ESLVQS

-559 LDDKV
+559 LDGKV

-579 RVVRYGTMKA
+579 RVVRYGTMKT
-589 GEQPGKVGVN
+589 GDQPGKVGVN

-611 EMNTDVKLTAE
+611 EMNTDVRLTAE

-659 VADKVIDGLNAG
+659 VADKTIDGLNSG
-671 TYLDHNLLGEE
+671 TYLDHNLLSEE
-682 MLRLVNEERVKI
+682 MLRLVNEERVRI
-694 GRQPLKWSN
+694 GRRPLKWSN
-703 ALYNFSK
+703 ALYNFAK
-710 IRSAELAGNGHIR
+710 VRSTELANNGHIR
-723 FFNEKNEAM
+723 FFNEKNESM
-732 PHTRDATGKKWYTV
+732 PHTRDATGKKWYTIL
-746 FADTKYANDTAGENT
+746 ADTKYANDTAGENT
-761 AGHAI
+761 AGYAM

-796 MISEDYKYFGFSVQ
+796 MISEEYKYFGFSVQ

-815 RFDKDKIDYF
+815 RSDKDKIDYF

>member
-37 EKISSNEAKSD
+37 EKISSNEVRSD
-48 QNERTQS
+48 QDERSQS
-55 VNETSHLSIN
+55 ANETSHLSIN
-65 PQKTNEK
+65 PQETNEK
-72 ANMKINSRELKDASS
+72 INKKTKSHELKDASS

-105 ATESVEDP
+105 VAESVEDQK
-113 TTLSSLKSSDK
+113 TFLSLKNGK

-130 DSLAQSMKL
+130 DSLAQSAKF
-139 EKTLEKK
+139 EKTVEKK
-146 RSERSIEPNLVQ
+146 KSERSIEPKLNQ
-158 SAVSAKGESLVQPE
+158 SVVSARGKSLVQPE
-172 LPEATVSAKGESLV
+172 LPEAT
-186 QPELPEAIVTE
+186 
-197 KGKSLVQPELPEY
+197 
-210 TQPIS
+210 
-215 DKGESVVRPEL
+215 
-226 LEYTQPISVKGE
+226 
-238 SLIRPELSE
+238 
-247 AIVTEKGESLVQP
+247 VTEKGESLVQP

-266 VTAKGESLVQPELP
+266 VTE
-280 EAIVAEKGESLV
+280 
-292 QPELLEAI
+292 
-300 VSAKSESLVQP
+300 
-311 DLPEYTQSIS
+311 
-321 IKGESLVQPE
+321 
-331 LPEAAVSA
+331 
-339 KGESLVQPELPEAT
+339 
-353 VSAKGESLV
+353 
-362 QPKLPEYTQPIST
+362 

-401 LPIATVTA
+401 LP
-409 KGESLVQPELQEA
+409 
-422 IVTEKGES
+422 
-430 LVQPELLEAIVTEKG
+430 
-445 ESLVQPENEE
+445 
-455 LIVYEKGESLVQ
+455 
-467 SELPEAIVIE
+467 
-477 KGESLVQ
+477 
-484 PNLPEYAQPISIKG
+484 EYTQPISIKG
-498 ESLVQP
+498 ESLVQS

-559 LDDKV
+559 LDGKV

-611 EMNTDVKLTAE
+611 EMNTDVRLTAE

-659 VADKVIDGLNAG
+659 VADKTIDGLNSG
-671 TYLDHNLLGEE
+671 TYLDHNLLSEE
-682 MLRLVNEERVKI
+682 MLRLVNEERVRI

-703 ALYNFSK
+703 ALYNFAK
-710 IRSAELAGNGHIR
+710 VRSTELANNGHIR
-723 FFNEKNEAM
+723 FFNEKNESM
-732 PHTRDATGKKWYTV
+732 PHTRDATGKKWYTIL
-746 FADTKYANDTAGENT
+746 ADTKYANDTAGENT
-761 AGHAI
+761 AGYAM

-780 EELFEQWKNS
+780 EALFEQWKNS

-796 MISEDYKYFGFSVQ
+796 MISDEYKYFGFSVQ

-815 RFDKDKIDYF
+815 RSDKDKIDYF

>member
-37 EKISSNEAKSD
+37 EKISSNEVRSD
-48 QNERTQS
+48 QDERSQS
-55 VNETSHLSIN
+55 ANETSHLSIN
-65 PQKTNEK
+65 PQETNEK
-72 ANMKINSRELKDASS
+72 TNKKTKSHELKDASS

-105 ATESVEDP
+105 ATESVEDQTTLQSL
-113 TTLSSLKSSDK
+113 TTLSNLKNDK

-130 DSLAQSMKL
+130 DSLSQSTKS

-146 RSERSIEPNLVQ
+146 KSERLIEPNLVQ
-158 SAVSAKGESLVQPE
+158 SAVSAKGESLVQPELPEAIVTEKGESLVQPE

-197 KGKSLVQPELPEY
+197 KGESLVQPELPEA
-210 TQPIS
+210 TVS
-215 DKGESVVRPEL
+215 A
-226 LEYTQPISVKGE
+226 KGE
-238 SLIRPELSE
+238 SLVQPESPE
-247 AIVTEKGESLVQP
+247 YTQHISAKGESLVQP

-266 VTAKGESLVQPELP
+266 VTE
-280 EAIVAEKGESLV
+280 
-292 QPELLEAI
+292 
-300 VSAKSESLVQP
+300 
-311 DLPEYTQSIS
+311 
-321 IKGESLVQPE
+321 
-331 LPEAAVSA
+331 

-362 QPKLPEYTQPIST
+362 QPELPEAIFTEKGESLIQPELPEAT
-375 KGESLVQPELPEATV
+375 VTEKGESLVQPELPEATV

-401 LPIATVTA
+401 LPEATVSA
-409 KGESLVQPELQEA
+409 KGESLVQPELPKA

-430 LVQPELLEAIVTEKG
+430 LVQPELPEYTQPISAKG
-445 ESLVQPENEE
+445 ESLVQPELPEYTQPISTKGESLVQSENEE

-467 SELPEAIVIE
+467 PGLPETIVTE

-484 PNLPEYAQPISIKG
+484 PELPEYTQPISIKG

-504 ELPEFTLIKTIKTKT
+504 ELPEFTLIKTIKAKT

-528 MPDMKLLEG
+528 MPDMKLPEG
-537 DTRESFPGV
+537 ETRESFPGV

-559 LDDKV
+559 LDGKV

-611 EMNTDVKLTAE
+611 EMNTDVRLTAE

-659 VADKVIDGLNAG
+659 VADKTIDGLNSG
-671 TYLDHNLLGEE
+671 TYLDHNLLSEE
-682 MLRLVNEERVKI
+682 MLRLVNEERVRI

-703 ALYNFSK
+703 ALYNFAK
-710 IRSAELAGNGHIR
+710 VRSTELANNGHIR
-723 FFNEKNEAM
+723 FFNEKNESM
-732 PHTRDATGKKWYTV
+732 PHTRDATGKKWYTIL
-746 FADTKYANDTAGENT
+746 ADTKYANDTAGENT
-761 AGHAI
+761 AGYAM

-796 MISEDYKYFGFSVQ
+796 MISEEYKYFGFSVQ

-815 RFDKDKIDYF
+815 RSDKDKIDYF
-825 FKGAQGVQLFGGDS
+825 FK
-839 FKD
+839 

>member
-8 LSIMTSGVVVV
+8 LSIMTSSVVVV
-19 TGGYA
+19 TSGYA
-24 LMRHSESNQFRRS
+24 LMKYNKSNQFRRS

-48 QNERTQS
+48 QNERSQF

-65 PQKTNEK
+65 PQETNEK
-72 ANMKINSRELKDASS
+72 TNKKTKSHELKDASS

-105 ATESVEDP
+105 ATESVEDQTTLQSL
-113 TTLSSLKSSDK
+113 TTLSNLKNDK

-130 DSLAQSMKL
+130 DSLSQSTKS

-146 RSERSIEPNLVQ
+146 KSERLIEPNLVQ
-158 SAVSAKGESLVQPE
+158 SAVSAKGESLVQPELPEAIVTEKGESLVQPE

-186 QPELPEAIVTE
+186 QPELPKAIVTE
-197 KGKSLVQPELPEY
+197 KGESLVQPELPEY

-215 DKGESVVRPEL
+215 AKGESLVQPEL
-226 LEYTQPISVKGE
+226 PEYTQPISTKGE
-238 SLIRPELSE
+238 SLVQSENEELIVYEKGESLVQPGLPE

-260 ELPEAI
+260 ELPE
-266 VTAKGESLVQPELP
+266 
-280 EAIVAEKGESLV
+280 
-292 QPELLEAI
+292 
-300 VSAKSESLVQP
+300 
-311 DLPEYTQSIS
+311 YT
-321 IKGESLVQPE
+321 
-331 LPEAAVSA
+331 
-339 KGESLVQPELPEAT
+339 
-353 VSAKGESLV
+353 
-362 QPKLPEYTQPIST
+362 
-375 KGESLVQPELPEATV
+375 
-390 TEKGESLVQPE
+390 
-401 LPIATVTA
+401 
-409 KGESLVQPELQEA
+409 
-422 IVTEKGES
+422 
-430 LVQPELLEAIVTEKG
+430 
-445 ESLVQPENEE
+445 
-455 LIVYEKGESLVQ
+455 
-467 SELPEAIVIE
+467 
-477 KGESLVQ
+477 
-484 PNLPEYAQPISIKG
+484 QPISIKG

-504 ELPEFTLIKTIKTKT
+504 ELPEFTLIKTIKAKT

-528 MPDMKLLEG
+528 MPDMKLPEG
-537 DTRESFPGV
+537 ETRESFPGV

-559 LDDKV
+559 LDGKV

-589 GEQPGKVGVN
+589 GEQPGKLGVN

-611 EMNTDVKLTAE
+611 EMNTDVRLTAE

-659 VADKVIDGLNAG
+659 VADKTIDGLNSG
-671 TYLDHNLLGEE
+671 TYLDHNLLSEE
-682 MLRLVNEERVKI
+682 MLRLVNEERVRI

-703 ALYNFSK
+703 ALYNFAK
-710 IRSAELAGNGHIR
+710 VRSTELANNGHIR
-723 FFNEKNEAM
+723 FFNEKNESM
-732 PHTRDATGKKWYTV
+732 PHTRDATGKKWYTIL
-746 FADTKYANDTAGENT
+746 ADTKYANDTAGENT
-761 AGHAI
+761 AGYAM

-796 MISEDYKYFGFSVQ
+796 MISEEYKYFGFSVQ

-815 RFDKDKIDYF
+815 RSDKDKIDYF

>member
-8 LSIMTSGVVVV
+8 LSIMTSSVVVV
-19 TGGYA
+19 TSGYA
-24 LMRHSESNQFRRS
+24 LMKYNKSNQFRRS

-48 QNERTQS
+48 QNERSQS

-65 PQKTNEK
+65 PQETNEK
-72 ANMKINSRELKDASS
+72 TNKKTKSYELKDASS

-105 ATESVEDP
+105 ATESVEDQ
-113 TTLSSLKSSDK
+113 TTLSSLKNDK

-130 DSLAQSMKL
+130 DSLSQSAKL

-146 RSERSIEPNLVQ
+146 KSERSIEPNLVQ
-158 SAVSAKGESLVQPE
+158 SVVSA
-172 LPEATVSAKGESLV
+172 
-186 QPELPEAIVTE
+186 
-197 KGKSLVQPELPEY
+197 
-210 TQPIS
+210 
-215 DKGESVVRPEL
+215 
-226 LEYTQPISVKGE
+226 
-238 SLIRPELSE
+238 
-247 AIVTEKGESLVQP
+247 
-260 ELPEAI
+260 
-266 VTAKGESLVQPELP
+266 
-280 EAIVAEKGESLV
+280 
-292 QPELLEAI
+292 
-300 VSAKSESLVQP
+300 
-311 DLPEYTQSIS
+311 
-321 IKGESLVQPE
+321 
-331 LPEAAVSA
+331 
-339 KGESLVQPELPEAT
+339 
-353 VSAKGESLV
+353 
-362 QPKLPEYTQPIST
+362 

-401 LPIATVTA
+401 LP
-409 KGESLVQPELQEA
+409 EA

-445 ESLVQPENEE
+445 KSLVQPELPEAIVTEKGESLVQPELPEYTQPISAKGESLVQPELPEYTQPISAKGESLVQPELPKAAVAEKGESLVQPELPEATVTAKGESLVQPELPEATVTAKGESLVQPELPEAIVSEKGESLVQPDLPEYTQPISIKGEILVQPELPEAAVSAKGESLVQPELPEAIVTEKGESLVQPELPEYTQPISAKGESLVQSELPEYTQPISTKGESLVQSENEE

-467 SELPEAIVIE
+467 PELPEAIVIE

-484 PNLPEYAQPISIKG
+484 PDLPEYTQPISIKG
-498 ESLVQP
+498 ESLVQS

-559 LDDKV
+559 LDGKV

-599 DAYEHFPNADFA
+599 DAYEHFPNSDFA
-611 EMNTDVKLTAE
+611 EMNADVRLTAE

-659 VADKVIDGLNAG
+659 VADKTIDGLNSG
-671 TYLDHNLLGEE
+671 TYLDHNLLSEE
-682 MLRLVNEERVKI
+682 MLRLVNEERVRI
-694 GRQPLKWSN
+694 GRRPLKWSN
-703 ALYNFSK
+703 ALYNFAK
-710 IRSAELAGNGHIR
+710 VRSTELANNGHIR
-723 FFNEKNEAM
+723 FFNEKNESM
-732 PHTRDATGKKWYTV
+732 PHTRDATGKKWYTIL
-746 FADTKYANDTAGENT
+746 ADTKYANDTAGENT
-761 AGHAI
+761 AGYAM

-790 RGHYEN
+790 KGHYEN
-796 MISEDYKYFGFSVQ
+796 MISEEYKYFGFSVQ

-815 RFDKDKIDYF
+815 RSDKDKIDYF

>member
-19 TGGYA
+19 TGGIA

-48 QNERTQS
+48 QNERSQS
-55 VNETSHLSIN
+55 ANETPHLSIN
-65 PQKTNEK
+65 PQETNEK
-72 ANMKINSRELKDASS
+72 TNTKINSLELKDASS
-87 TSINLSQLNSIE
+87 TSINLSQLDSIE

-105 ATESVEDP
+105 ATESVEDL
-113 TTLSSLKSSDK
+113 TTFSSLKSDK

-130 DSLAQSMKL
+130 DSLAQSTKL
-139 EKTLEKK
+139 EKALEKK
-146 RSERSIEPNLVQ
+146 KIERSIEPKLNQ
-158 SAVSAKGESLVQPE
+158 SAVSAKGESLVQPELLEAVVTEKGKSLVQPELPEAIVTAKGESLVQPE

-186 QPELPEAIVTE
+186 QPELPEATVTE
-197 KGKSLVQPELPEY
+197 KS
-210 TQPIS
+210 
-215 DKGESVVRPEL
+215 
-226 LEYTQPISVKGE
+226 
-238 SLIRPELSE
+238 
-247 AIVTEKGESLVQP
+247 
-260 ELPEAI
+260 
-266 VTAKGESLVQPELP
+266 
-280 EAIVAEKGESLV
+280 
-292 QPELLEAI
+292 
-300 VSAKSESLVQP
+300 
-311 DLPEYTQSIS
+311 
-321 IKGESLVQPE
+321 
-331 LPEAAVSA
+331 
-339 KGESLVQPELPEAT
+339 ESLVQPELPEAT

-362 QPKLPEYTQPIST
+362 QPELPEATVSS

-401 LPIATVTA
+401 LPEYTQPISI
-409 KGESLVQPELQEA
+409 KGESLVQSELPEA

-430 LVQPELLEAIVTEKG
+430 LVQPELPEYTQPISAKGESLVRSELPEYTQPISAKGESLVQPELPEYTQPISTKG

-467 SELPEAIVIE
+467 PELPEAIVTE

-484 PNLPEYAQPISIKG
+484 PELPEYTQPISIKG
-498 ESLVQP
+498 ESLVQS

-559 LDDKV
+559 LDGKV

-611 EMNTDVKLTAE
+611 EMNTDVRLTAE

-659 VADKVIDGLNAG
+659 VADKTIDGLNSG
-671 TYLDHNLLGEE
+671 TYLDHNLLSEE
-682 MLRLVNEERVKI
+682 MLRLVNEERVRI
-694 GRQPLKWSN
+694 GRRPLKWSN
-703 ALYNFSK
+703 ALYNFAK
-710 IRSAELAGNGHIR
+710 VRSTELANNGHIR
-723 FFNEKNEAM
+723 FFNEKNESM
-732 PHTRDATGKKWYTV
+732 PHTRDATGKKWYTIL
-746 FADTKYANDTAGENT
+746 ADTKYANDTAGENT
-761 AGHAI
+761 AGYAM

-796 MISEDYKYFGFSVQ
+796 MISEEYKYFGFSVQ

-815 RFDKDKIDYF
+815 RSDKDKIDYF

>member
-8 LSIMTSGVVVV
+8 LSIMTSGAVVV

-37 EKISSNEAKSD
+37 EKISFNEVRSD
-48 QNERTQS
+48 QDERSQS
-55 VNETSHLSIN
+55 ANETSHLSIN
-65 PQKTNEK
+65 PQETNEK
-72 ANMKINSRELKDASS
+72 TNKKTKSHELKDASS

-105 ATESVEDP
+105 ATESVEDL
-113 TTLSSLKSSDK
+113 TTFSSLKSRK
-124 SLKTSD
+124 SLKTLD
-130 DSLAQSMKL
+130 DSLAQSKKS

-146 RSERSIEPNLVQ
+146 KSEKSIEPNLVQ
-158 SAVSAKGESLVQPE
+158 SAVTEKGESLVQPE
-172 LPEATVSAKGESLV
+172 LPEAIVTEKGESLI

-215 DKGESVVRPEL
+215 DKGES
-226 LEYTQPISVKGE
+226 
-238 SLIRPELSE
+238 LIRPELPE

-266 VTAKGESLVQPELP
+266 VTEKGESLVQPELPEAIVTEKGESLVQPELPEAIVTEKGESLVQPELPEVTVSAKGESLVQPELLEAMVTEKGESLVQPELP

-292 QPELLEAI
+292 QPEL
-300 VSAKSESLVQP
+300 
-311 DLPEYTQSIS
+311 PEVT
-321 IKGESLVQPE
+321 
-331 LPEAAVSA
+331 VSA
-339 KGESLVQPELPEAT
+339 KGESLVQPE
-353 VSAKGESLV
+353 
-362 QPKLPEYTQPIST
+362 LPEYTQPIST
-375 KGESLVQPELPEATV
+375 KGESLVQSENEELIV
-390 TEKGESLVQPE
+390 YEKGESLVQPE
-401 LPIATVTA
+401 LP
-409 KGESLVQPELQEA
+409 EA

-430 LVQPELLEAIVTEKG
+430 LVQPELPGYT
-445 ESLVQPENEE
+445 
-455 LIVYEKGESLVQ
+455 
-467 SELPEAIVIE
+467 
-477 KGESLVQ
+477 
-484 PNLPEYAQPISIKG
+484 QPISIKG
-498 ESLVQP
+498 ESLVRS
-504 ELPEFTLIKTIKTKT
+504 ELPEFTLIKTIKAKT

-528 MPDMKLLEG
+528 MPDMKLPEG
-537 DTRESFPGV
+537 ETRESFPGV

-559 LDDKV
+559 LDGKV

-599 DAYEHFPNADFA
+599 DAYEHFPNADFV
-611 EMNTDVKLTAE
+611 EMNTDVRLTAE

-659 VADKVIDGLNAG
+659 VADKTIDGLNSG
-671 TYLDHNLLGEE
+671 TYLDHNLLSEE
-682 MLRLVNEERVKI
+682 MLRLVNEERVRI

-703 ALYNFSK
+703 ALYSFAK
-710 IRSAELAGNGHIR
+710 VRSTELANNGHIR
-723 FFNEKNEAM
+723 FFNEKNESM
-732 PHTRDATGKKWYTV
+732 PHTRDATGKKWYTILV
-746 FADTKYANDTAGENT
+746 DTKYANDIAGENT
-761 AGHAI
+761 AGYAM

-780 EELFEQWKNS
+780 EALFEQWKNS

-796 MISEDYKYFGFSVQ
+796 MISEEYKYFGFSVQ

-815 RFDKDKIDYF
+815 RSDKDKIDYF

>member
-1 MQKSKQI
+1 MQKSKQL

-48 QNERTQS
+48 QNERSQS

-65 PQKTNEK
+65 PRETNEK
-72 ANMKINSRELKDASS
+72 TNKKTKSHELKDASS

-105 ATESVEDP
+105 ATESVEDQTTLQSL
-113 TTLSSLKSSDK
+113 TTLSNLKNDK

-130 DSLAQSMKL
+130 DSLSQSTKS

-146 RSERSIEPNLVQ
+146 KSERLIEPNLVQ

-172 LPEATVSAKGESLV
+172 LPEATVTEKGESLVQLELPEATVTEKGESLVQPELSEAIVSAKGESLVQPELPRYTQSISAKGESLVQPELPEYTQPISAKGESLVQPELPEYTQPISTKGESLVQTENEELIVYEKGESLV

-197 KGKSLVQPELPEY
+197 KG
-210 TQPIS
+210 
-215 DKGESVVRPEL
+215 
-226 LEYTQPISVKGE
+226 
-238 SLIRPELSE
+238 
-247 AIVTEKGESLVQP
+247 ESLVQP
-260 ELPEAI
+260 ELP
-266 VTAKGESLVQPELP
+266 K
-280 EAIVAEKGESLV
+280 
-292 QPELLEAI
+292 
-300 VSAKSESLVQP
+300 
-311 DLPEYTQSIS
+311 
-321 IKGESLVQPE
+321 
-331 LPEAAVSA
+331 
-339 KGESLVQPELPEAT
+339 
-353 VSAKGESLV
+353 
-362 QPKLPEYTQPIST
+362 YTQPIS
-375 KGESLVQPELPEATV
+375 
-390 TEKGESLVQPE
+390 
-401 LPIATVTA
+401 I
-409 KGESLVQPELQEA
+409 
-422 IVTEKGES
+422 
-430 LVQPELLEAIVTEKG
+430 
-445 ESLVQPENEE
+445 
-455 LIVYEKGESLVQ
+455 KGESLVQ
-467 SELPEAIVIE
+467 SELPE
-477 KGESLVQ
+477 
-484 PNLPEYAQPISIKG
+484 
-498 ESLVQP
+498 
-504 ELPEFTLIKTIKTKT
+504 FTLIKTIKAKT

-528 MPDMKLLEG
+528 MPDMKLPEG
-537 DTRESFPGV
+537 ETRESFPGV

-559 LDDKV
+559 LDGKV

-611 EMNTDVKLTAE
+611 EMNTDVRLSAE

-659 VADKVIDGLNAG
+659 VADKTIDGLNSG
-671 TYLDHNLLGEE
+671 TYLDHNLLSEE
-682 MLRLVNEERVKI
+682 MLRLVNEERVRI

-703 ALYNFSK
+703 ALYNFAK
-710 IRSAELAGNGHIR
+710 VRSTELANNGHIR
-723 FFNEKNEAM
+723 FFNEKNESM
-732 PHTRDATGKKWYTV
+732 PHTRDATGKKWYTIL
-746 FADTKYANDTAGENT
+746 ADTKYANDTAGENT
-761 AGHAI
+761 AGYAM

-796 MISEDYKYFGFSVQ
+796 MISEEYKYFGFSVQ

-815 RFDKDKIDYF
+815 RSDKDKIDYF

>member
-19 TGGYA
+19 TGGYS
-24 LMRHSESNQFRRS
+24 LMRYSESNQFRRS
-37 EKISSNEAKSD
+37 EKIASNEVRSD
-48 QNERTQS
+48 QNERSQS
-55 VNETSHLSIN
+55 ANETSHLSIN
-65 PQKTNEK
+65 PQKTNDK
-72 ANMKINSRELKDASS
+72 TKNKTNSHQLKDASG
-87 TSINLSQLNSIE
+87 TSINLSQLDSIE
-99 SSNDLN
+99 SSNDFN
-105 ATESVEDP
+105 SADAVEDQTALQSL
-113 TTLSSLKSSDK
+113 TTLSNLKNDK

-130 DSLAQSMKL
+130 DSLAQSAKS
-139 EKTLEKK
+139 EKALEKK
-146 RSERSIEPNLVQ
+146 KSERLIEPNLVQ

-172 LPEATVSAKGESLV
+172 LPEATVTAKGESLVQPELPEAIVTEKGESLVQPELLEAIATEKGESLTQPELPEYTQPISAKGESLV

-197 KGKSLVQPELPEY
+197 KGESLVQPELLEAIATEKGESLVQPELPEY

-215 DKGESVVRPEL
+215 
-226 LEYTQPISVKGE
+226 
-238 SLIRPELSE
+238 
-247 AIVTEKGESLVQP
+247 
-260 ELPEAI
+260 
-266 VTAKGESLVQPELP
+266 AKGESIVQ
-280 EAIVAEKGESLV
+280 
-292 QPELLEAI
+292 
-300 VSAKSESLVQP
+300 SE
-311 DLPEYTQSIS
+311 LPEYTH
-321 IKGESLVQPE
+321 
-331 LPEAAVSA
+331 
-339 KGESLVQPELPEAT
+339 
-353 VSAKGESLV
+353 
-362 QPKLPEYTQPIST
+362 PIST
-375 KGESLVQPELPEATV
+375 
-390 TEKGESLVQPE
+390 
-401 LPIATVTA
+401 
-409 KGESLVQPELQEA
+409 
-422 IVTEKGES
+422 
-430 LVQPELLEAIVTEKG
+430 KG

-467 SELPEAIVIE
+467 PELPEAIVTE

-528 MPDMKLLEG
+528 MPDMKLPEG
-537 DTRESFPGV
+537 EKRDSFPGV

-559 LDDKV
+559 LDGKV

-579 RVVRYGTMKA
+579 RVERYGTMKA

-611 EMNTDVKLTAE
+611 EMNIDVKLTAE
-622 EIRALS
+622 EIRSLS

-659 VADKVIDGLNAG
+659 VADKAIDGLNSG
-671 TYLDHNLLGEE
+671 TYLDHNLLSEE
-682 MLRLVNEERVKI
+682 MLRLVNEERVRI

-703 ALYNFSK
+703 ALYNFAK
-710 IRSAELAGNGHIR
+710 VRSAELASNGHIR
-723 FFNEKNEAM
+723 FFNDKNEAM
-732 PHTRDATGKKWYTV
+732 PHTRDGAGKKWYTI
-746 FADTKYANDTAGENT
+746 FANTKYTNDTAGENT
-761 AGHAI
+761 AGYAM

-815 RFDKDKIDYF
+815 RFDKAKIDYF

>member
-8 LSIMTSGVVVV
+8 LSIMTSSVVVV
-19 TGGYA
+19 TSGYA
-24 LMRHSESNQFRRS
+24 LMKYNKSDQFRRS

-48 QNERTQS
+48 QNERSQS

-65 PQKTNEK
+65 PQETNEK
-72 ANMKINSRELKDASS
+72 TNKKTKSYELKDASS

-105 ATESVEDP
+105 ATESVEDQ
-113 TTLSSLKSSDK
+113 TTLSSLKNDK

-130 DSLAQSMKL
+130 DSLSQSAKL

-146 RSERSIEPNLVQ
+146 KSERSIEPNLVQ
-158 SAVSAKGESLVQPE
+158 SVVSA
-172 LPEATVSAKGESLV
+172 
-186 QPELPEAIVTE
+186 
-197 KGKSLVQPELPEY
+197 
-210 TQPIS
+210 
-215 DKGESVVRPEL
+215 
-226 LEYTQPISVKGE
+226 
-238 SLIRPELSE
+238 
-247 AIVTEKGESLVQP
+247 
-260 ELPEAI
+260 
-266 VTAKGESLVQPELP
+266 
-280 EAIVAEKGESLV
+280 
-292 QPELLEAI
+292 
-300 VSAKSESLVQP
+300 
-311 DLPEYTQSIS
+311 
-321 IKGESLVQPE
+321 
-331 LPEAAVSA
+331 
-339 KGESLVQPELPEAT
+339 
-353 VSAKGESLV
+353 
-362 QPKLPEYTQPIST
+362 

-401 LPIATVTA
+401 LP
-409 KGESLVQPELQEA
+409 EA

-445 ESLVQPENEE
+445 KSLVQPELPEAIVTEKGESLVQPELPEYTQPISAKGESLVQPELPKAAVAEKGESLVQPELPEATVTAKGESLVQPELPEATVTAKGESLVQPELPEAIVSEKGESLVQPDLPEYTQPISIKGEILVQPELPEAAVSAKGESIVQPELPEAIVTEKGESLVQPELPEYTQPISAKGESLVQSELPEYTQPISTKGESLVQSENEE

-467 SELPEAIVIE
+467 PELPEAIVIE

-484 PNLPEYAQPISIKG
+484 PDLPEYTQPISIKG
-498 ESLVQP
+498 ESLVQS

-559 LDDKV
+559 LDGKV

-599 DAYEHFPNADFA
+599 DAYEHFPNSDFA
-611 EMNTDVKLTAE
+611 EMNADVRLTAE

-659 VADKVIDGLNAG
+659 VADKTIDGLNSG
-671 TYLDHNLLGEE
+671 TYLDHNLLSEE
-682 MLRLVNEERVKI
+682 MLRLVNEERVRI
-694 GRQPLKWSN
+694 GRRPLKWSN
-703 ALYNFSK
+703 ALYNFAK
-710 IRSAELAGNGHIR
+710 VRSTELANNGHIR
-723 FFNEKNEAM
+723 FFNEKNESM
-732 PHTRDATGKKWYTV
+732 PHTRDATGKKWYTIL
-746 FADTKYANDTAGENT
+746 ADTKYANDTAGENT
-761 AGHAI
+761 AGYAM

-790 RGHYEN
+790 KGHYEN
-796 MISEDYKYFGFSVQ
+796 MISEEYKYFGFSVQ

-815 RFDKDKIDYF
+815 RSDKDKIDYF

>member
-8 LSIMTSGVVVV
+8 LSIMTSSVVVV
-19 TGGYA
+19 TSGYA
-24 LMRHSESNQFRRS
+24 LMKYNKSNQFRRS

-48 QNERTQS
+48 QDERSQS
-55 VNETSHLSIN
+55 ANETSHLSIN
-65 PQKTNEK
+65 PQETNEK
-72 ANMKINSRELKDASS
+72 TKSHGLKDASS

-105 ATESVEDP
+105 ATELVEDP
-113 TTLSSLKSSDK
+113 TTLSSLKNDK

-130 DSLAQSMKL
+130 DSLAQSAKL

-146 RSERSIEPNLVQ
+146 KSERSIESNLVQ

-172 LPEATVSAKGESLV
+172 LLEAV
-186 QPELPEAIVTE
+186 VTE

-215 DKGESVVRPEL
+215 A
-226 LEYTQPISVKGE
+226 KGE
-238 SLIRPELSE
+238 SLVQPELPE

-266 VTAKGESLVQPELP
+266 VTEKGESLVQPELP

-292 QPELLEAI
+292 QPEL
-300 VSAKSESLVQP
+300 
-311 DLPEYTQSIS
+311 PEYTQPI
-321 IKGESLVQPE
+321 
-331 LPEAAVSA
+331 SA
-339 KGESLVQPELPEAT
+339 KGESLVQSENEELI
-353 VSAKGESLV
+353 V
-362 QPKLPEYTQPIST
+362 Y
-375 KGESLVQPELPEATV
+375 
-390 TEKGESLVQPE
+390 EKGESLVQPG
-401 LPIATVTA
+401 LP
-409 KGESLVQPELQEA
+409 EA

-430 LVQPELLEAIVTEKG
+430 LVQPEL
-445 ESLVQPENEE
+445 
-455 LIVYEKGESLVQ
+455 
-467 SELPEAIVIE
+467 
-477 KGESLVQ
+477 
-484 PNLPEYAQPISIKG
+484 PEYTQPISIKG

-504 ELPEFTLIKTIKTKT
+504 ELSEFTLIKTIKAKT

-528 MPDMKLLEG
+528 MPDMKLPEG
-537 DTRESFPGV
+537 ETRESFPGV

-559 LDDKV
+559 LDGKV

-611 EMNTDVKLTAE
+611 EMNTDVRLTAE

-659 VADKVIDGLNAG
+659 VADKTIDGLNSG
-671 TYLDHNLLGEE
+671 TYLDHNLLSEE
-682 MLRLVNEERVKI
+682 MLRLVNEERVRI
-694 GRQPLKWSN
+694 GRRPLKWSN
-703 ALYNFSK
+703 ALYNFAK
-710 IRSAELAGNGHIR
+710 VRSTELANNGHIR
-723 FFNEKNEAM
+723 FFNEKNESM
-732 PHTRDATGKKWYTV
+732 PHTRDATGKKWYTIL
-746 FADTKYANDTAGENT
+746 ADTKYANDTAGENT
-761 AGHAI
+761 AGYAM

-796 MISEDYKYFGFSVQ
+796 MISEEYKYFGFSVQ

-815 RFDKDKIDYF
+815 RSDKDKIDYF

>member
-8 LSIMTSGVVVV
+8 LSIMTSSVVVV
-19 TGGYA
+19 TSGYA
-24 LMRHSESNQFRRS
+24 LMKYNKSNQFRRS

-48 QNERTQS
+48 QNERSQS

-72 ANMKINSRELKDASS
+72 TNAKINSRELKDASS

-105 ATESVEDP
+105 ATESVEDL
-113 TTLSSLKSSDK
+113 TSFSSLKNGK

-130 DSLAQSMKL
+130 DSLAQSAKL

-146 RSERSIEPNLVQ
+146 KSERSIESNLVQ
-158 SAVSAKGESLVQPE
+158 SEVSAKGESLVQPE
-172 LPEATVSAKGESLV
+172 LLEAIVTEKGKSLVQPELLEAVVTEKGESLVQLELPEAIVTEKGGSLVQPELPEYTQSISAKGGSLVQPELPEYTQPISAKGESLV
-186 QPELPEAIVTE
+186 QPELPEAI
-197 KGKSLVQPELPEY
+197 
-210 TQPIS
+210 
-215 DKGESVVRPEL
+215 
-226 LEYTQPISVKGE
+226 
-238 SLIRPELSE
+238 
-247 AIVTEKGESLVQP
+247 
-260 ELPEAI
+260 
-266 VTAKGESLVQPELP
+266 
-280 EAIVAEKGESLV
+280 
-292 QPELLEAI
+292 
-300 VSAKSESLVQP
+300 
-311 DLPEYTQSIS
+311 
-321 IKGESLVQPE
+321 
-331 LPEAAVSA
+331 
-339 KGESLVQPELPEAT
+339 
-353 VSAKGESLV
+353 
-362 QPKLPEYTQPIST
+362 
-375 KGESLVQPELPEATV
+375 V

-409 KGESLVQPELQEA
+409 KGESLVQPELPDAIVSETGESLVQPELPEYTQPISAKGESLVQPELSEYSKPITAKGESLVQPELHEAIVTETGESLVQPENEELVLFEKGESLVQPELPEA

-430 LVQPELLEAIVTEKG
+430 LVQPELPKYT
-445 ESLVQPENEE
+445 QP
-455 LIVYEKGESLVQ
+455 ISIKGESLVQ
-467 SELPEAIVIE
+467 SELPE
-477 KGESLVQ
+477 
-484 PNLPEYAQPISIKG
+484 
-498 ESLVQP
+498 
-504 ELPEFTLIKTIKTKT
+504 FTLIKTIKAKT

-559 LDDKV
+559 LDGKV

-611 EMNTDVKLTAE
+611 EMNTDVRLTAE

-659 VADKVIDGLNAG
+659 VADKTIDGLNSG
-671 TYLDHNLLGEE
+671 TYLDHSLLSEE
-682 MLRLVNEERVKI
+682 MLRLVNEERVRI

-703 ALYNFSK
+703 ALYNFAK
-710 IRSAELAGNGHIR
+710 VRSTELANNGHIR
-723 FFNEKNEAM
+723 FFNEKNESM
-732 PHTRDATGKKWYTV
+732 PHTRDATGKKWYTILV
-746 FADTKYANDTAGENT
+746 DTKYANDTAGENT
-761 AGHAI
+761 AGYAM

-796 MISEDYKYFGFSVQ
+796 MISEEYKYFGFSVQ

-815 RFDKDKIDYF
+815 RSDKDKIDYF

>member
-1 MQKSKQI
+1 MQKSKQL

-37 EKISSNEAKSD
+37 EKIPSNEVRSD
-48 QNERTQS
+48 QNERSQS
-55 VNETSHLSIN
+55 ANETSHLSIN
-65 PQKTNEK
+65 PQKTNDK
-72 ANMKINSRELKDASS
+72 TKNKTNSHQLKDASS
-87 TSINLSQLNSIE
+87 TSINLSQLDSIE

-105 ATESVEDP
+105 ATESVEDQTTLQSL
-113 TTLSSLKSSDK
+113 TTLSNLKNDK

-130 DSLAQSMKL
+130 DSLSQSTKS

-146 RSERSIEPNLVQ
+146 KSERLIEPNLVQ
-158 SAVSAKGESLVQPE
+158 SAVSA
-172 LPEATVSAKGESLV
+172 
-186 QPELPEAIVTE
+186 
-197 KGKSLVQPELPEY
+197 
-210 TQPIS
+210 
-215 DKGESVVRPEL
+215 
-226 LEYTQPISVKGE
+226 
-238 SLIRPELSE
+238 
-247 AIVTEKGESLVQP
+247 KGESLVQP

-280 EAIVAEKGESLV
+280 EAT
-292 QPELLEAI
+292 
-300 VSAKSESLVQP
+300 VSAR
-311 DLPEYTQSIS
+311 
-321 IKGESLVQPE
+321 GESLVQPE
-331 LPEAAVSA
+331 LPEYTQSISAKGESLAQPELPKAIVTDKGESLVQPKLPEYTQPVSA

-353 VSAKGESLV
+353 VTAKGESLV
-362 QPKLPEYTQPIST
+362 QPKLPEYTQPVSA

-390 TEKGESLVQPE
+390 TAKGESLVQPISAKGESLVQPE
-401 LPIATVTA
+401 LPEATVTA
-409 KGESLVQPELQEA
+409 KGESLVQPELPEAIVTEKGESLVQPELPEA

-430 LVQPELLEAIVTEKG
+430 LVQPELLEAIATEKGESLVQPELPEYTQPISAKGESIVQSELPEYTQPISTKG

-467 SELPEAIVIE
+467 PELPEAIVTE

-528 MPDMKLLEG
+528 MPDMKLPEG
-537 DTRESFPGV
+537 EKRESFPGV

-559 LDDKV
+559 LDGKV

-611 EMNTDVKLTAE
+611 EMNAGVKLTAE

-647 GKPGFYTVRIAP
+647 SKPGFYTVRIAP
-659 VADKVIDGLNAG
+659 VADKTIDGLNSG
-671 TYLDHNLLGEE
+671 TYLDHNLLSEE
-682 MLRLVNEERVKI
+682 MLRLVNEERVRI
-694 GRQPLKWSN
+694 GRHPLKWSN
-703 ALYNFSK
+703 ALYSFAK
-710 IRSAELAGNGHIR
+710 VRSAELASNGHIR

-732 PHTRDATGKKWYTV
+732 PHTRDATGKKWYTIL
-746 FADTKYANDTAGENT
+746 ADTKYANDTAGENT
-761 AGHAI
+761 AGYAM

-780 EELFEQWKNS
+780 ESLFEQWKNS

-796 MISEDYKYFGFSVQ
+796 MISEDYKYFGFSVH

-825 FKGAQGVQLFGGDS
+825 FKGAQGVQLFGGDA

>member
-19 TGGYA
+19 TSGYA
-24 LMRHSESNQFRRS
+24 LMKYNKSNQFRRS
-37 EKISSNEAKSD
+37 EKISSNEVRSD
-48 QNERTQS
+48 QDERSQS
-55 VNETSHLSIN
+55 ANETSHLSIN
-65 PQKTNEK
+65 PQETNEK
-72 ANMKINSRELKDASS
+72 TNKKTKSHELKDASS

-113 TTLSSLKSSDK
+113 TSSSLKNDK

-130 DSLAQSMKL
+130 DSLEQSAKS
-139 EKTLEKK
+139 EKTIEKTK
-146 RSERSIEPNLVQ
+146 SERSIEPNLVQ
-158 SAVSAKGESLVQPE
+158 SV
-172 LPEATVSAKGESLV
+172 VSAKGESLV

-197 KGKSLVQPELPEY
+197 KGKSLVQPELPE
-210 TQPIS
+210 
-215 DKGESVVRPEL
+215 
-226 LEYTQPISVKGE
+226 
-238 SLIRPELSE
+238 
-247 AIVTEKGESLVQP
+247 AIATE
-260 ELPEAI
+260 
-266 VTAKGESLVQPELP
+266 
-280 EAIVAEKGESLV
+280 
-292 QPELLEAI
+292 
-300 VSAKSESLVQP
+300 
-311 DLPEYTQSIS
+311 
-321 IKGESLVQPE
+321 
-331 LPEAAVSA
+331 
-339 KGESLVQPELPEAT
+339 
-353 VSAKGESLV
+353 
-362 QPKLPEYTQPIST
+362 

-401 LPIATVTA
+401 LPEATVTA
-409 KGESLVQPELQEA
+409 KGESLVQPELPEA

-430 LVQPELLEAIVTEKG
+430 LVQPELLEAIATEKGESLVQPELPEYTQPISAKGESIVQSELPEYTHSISTKG

-467 SELPEAIVIE
+467 PELPEAIVTE

-528 MPDMKLLEG
+528 MPDMKLPEG
-537 DTRESFPGV
+537 EKRDSFPGV

-559 LDDKV
+559 LDGKV

-579 RVVRYGTMKA
+579 RVERYGTMKA

-611 EMNTDVKLTAE
+611 EMNIDVKLTAE
-622 EIRALS
+622 EIRSLS

-659 VADKVIDGLNAG
+659 VADKAIDGLNSG
-671 TYLDHNLLGEE
+671 TYLDHNLLSEE
-682 MLRLVNEERVKI
+682 MLRLVNEERVRI

-703 ALYNFSK
+703 ALYNFAK
-710 IRSAELAGNGHIR
+710 VRSAELASNGHIR
-723 FFNEKNEAM
+723 FFNDKNEAM
-732 PHTRDATGKKWYTV
+732 PHTRDGAGKKWYTI
-746 FADTKYANDTAGENT
+746 FANTKYTNDTAGENT
-761 AGHAI
+761 AGYAM

-815 RFDKDKIDYF
+815 RFDKAKIDYF

>member
-8 LSIMTSGVVVV
+8 LSIMTSSVVVV
-19 TGGYA
+19 TSGYA
-24 LMRHSESNQFRRS
+24 LMKYNKSNQFRRS

-48 QNERTQS
+48 QDERSQS
-55 VNETSHLSIN
+55 ANETSHLSIN
-65 PQKTNEK
+65 PQETNEK
-72 ANMKINSRELKDASS
+72 TKSHGLKDASS
-87 TSINLSQLNSIE
+87 TSINLSQLNSIK

-105 ATESVEDP
+105 ATELVEDP
-113 TTLSSLKSSDK
+113 TTLSSLKNDK

-130 DSLAQSMKL
+130 DSLAQSAKL

-146 RSERSIEPNLVQ
+146 KSERSIESNLVQ

-172 LPEATVSAKGESLV
+172 LLEAVVTEKGKSLVQPELPEAIVTEKGESLV
-186 QPELPEAIVTE
+186 QPEFPEAIVTE
-197 KGKSLVQPELPEY
+197 KGKSLVQPELPEAIV
-210 TQPIS
+210 TE
-215 DKGESVVRPEL
+215 KGESLVQPEL
-226 LEYTQPISVKGE
+226 PEYTQPISAKGE
-238 SLIRPELSE
+238 SLVQPELPEYTQPISAKGESLVQPELLE

-266 VTAKGESLVQPELP
+266 VSEKGESLVQSENDEL
-280 EAIVAEKGESLV
+280 IVYEKGESLI

-300 VSAKSESLVQP
+300 VTEKGESLVQP
-311 DLPEYTQSIS
+311 DLPEYTQPIS
-321 IKGESLVQPE
+321 IKGEILVQPE

-339 KGESLVQPELPEAT
+339 KGESLVQPELPEA
-353 VSAKGESLV
+353 
-362 QPKLPEYTQPIST
+362 I
-375 KGESLVQPELPEATV
+375 V

-401 LPIATVTA
+401 LPEYTQPISA
-409 KGESLVQPELQEA
+409 KGESLVQSELPEYTQH
-422 IVTEKGES
+422 IST
-430 LVQPELLEAIVTEKG
+430 KG

-467 SELPEAIVIE
+467 PELPEAIVTE

-484 PNLPEYAQPISIKG
+484 PELPEYTQPISIKG
-498 ESLVQP
+498 ESLVQS

-559 LDDKV
+559 LDGKV

-611 EMNTDVKLTAE
+611 EMNTDVRLTAE

-659 VADKVIDGLNAG
+659 VADKTIDGLNSG
-671 TYLDHNLLGEE
+671 TYLDHNLLSEE
-682 MLRLVNEERVKI
+682 MLRLVNEERVRI
-694 GRQPLKWSN
+694 GRRPLKWSN
-703 ALYNFSK
+703 ALYNFAK
-710 IRSAELAGNGHIR
+710 VRSTELANNGHIR
-723 FFNEKNEAM
+723 FFNEKNESM
-732 PHTRDATGKKWYTV
+732 PHTRDATGKKWYTIL
-746 FADTKYANDTAGENT
+746 ADTKYANDTAGENT
-761 AGHAI
+761 AGYAM

-796 MISEDYKYFGFSVQ
+796 MISEEYKYFGFSVQ

-815 RFDKDKIDYF
+815 RSDKDKIDYF

>member
-19 TGGYA
+19 TSGYA
-24 LMRHSESNQFRRS
+24 LMKYNKSNQFRRS
-37 EKISSNEAKSD
+37 EKISSNEVRSD
-48 QNERTQS
+48 QDERSQS
-55 VNETSHLSIN
+55 ANETSHLSIN
-65 PQKTNEK
+65 PQETNEK
-72 ANMKINSRELKDASS
+72 TNKKTKPHELKDASS

-105 ATESVEDP
+105 ATELVEDP
-113 TTLSSLKSSDK
+113 TTFSSLKNDK

-130 DSLAQSMKL
+130 DSLAQSTKL

-146 RSERSIEPNLVQ
+146 KSERSIEPNLVQ
-158 SAVSAKGESLVQPE
+158 SAVSAKGESLIQPE
-172 LPEATVSAKGESLV
+172 LL
-186 QPELPEAIVTE
+186 
-197 KGKSLVQPELPEY
+197 
-210 TQPIS
+210 
-215 DKGESVVRPEL
+215 
-226 LEYTQPISVKGE
+226 
-238 SLIRPELSE
+238 E

-260 ELPEAI
+260 ELP
-266 VTAKGESLVQPELP
+266 
-280 EAIVAEKGESLV
+280 
-292 QPELLEAI
+292 
-300 VSAKSESLVQP
+300 
-311 DLPEYTQSIS
+311 
-321 IKGESLVQPE
+321 
-331 LPEAAVSA
+331 
-339 KGESLVQPELPEAT
+339 
-353 VSAKGESLV
+353 
-362 QPKLPEYTQPIST
+362 
-375 KGESLVQPELPEATV
+375 
-390 TEKGESLVQPE
+390 
-401 LPIATVTA
+401 
-409 KGESLVQPELQEA
+409 EA

-445 ESLVQPENEE
+445 ESLVQPE
-455 LIVYEKGESLVQ
+455 
-467 SELPEAIVIE
+467 LPEATVAE

-484 PNLPEYAQPISIKG
+484 PELPEAIVTEKGESLVQPELPEATVAEKGESLVQPELPEAIVTEKGESLVQPELSEAIVTEKGESLVQPELPEATVSAKGERLVQPELPEATVSAKGESLVQPELPEATVAEKGESLVQPKLPEYTQPISAKGESLVQPKLPEYTQPISIKG

-504 ELPEFTLIKTIKTKT
+504 KLPEYTQPISIKGESLVQPENEELIIYEKGESLVQPELPEAIVTEKGESLVQPELPRYTQPISIKGESLVQSELPEFTLIKTIKTKT

-528 MPDMKLLEG
+528 MPDMKLPEG
-537 DTRESFPGV
+537 ETRESFPGV

-559 LDDKV
+559 LDGKV

-611 EMNTDVKLTAE
+611 EMNTDVRLTAE

-659 VADKVIDGLNAG
+659 VADKTIDGLNSG
-671 TYLDHNLLGEE
+671 TYLDHNLLSEE
-682 MLRLVNEERVKI
+682 MLRLVNEERVRI

-703 ALYNFSK
+703 ALYNFAK
-710 IRSAELAGNGHIR
+710 VRSTELANNGHIR
-723 FFNEKNEAM
+723 FFNEKNESM
-732 PHTRDATGKKWYTV
+732 PHTRDATGKKWYTIL
-746 FADTKYANDTAGENT
+746 ADTKYANDIAGENT
-761 AGHAI
+761 AGYAM

-796 MISEDYKYFGFSVQ
+796 MISEEYKYFGFSVQ

-815 RFDKDKIDYF
+815 RSDKDKIDYF

>member
-1 MQKSKQI
+1 MQKSKQL

-24 LMRHSESNQFRRS
+24 LIRHSESNQFRRS
-37 EKISSNEAKSD
+37 EKISSNEVRSD
-48 QNERTQS
+48 QNERSQS

-72 ANMKINSRELKDASS
+72 TNKKTKSHELKDASS

-105 ATESVEDP
+105 ATESVEDQTTLQSL
-113 TTLSSLKSSDK
+113 TTLSNLKNDK

-130 DSLAQSMKL
+130 DSLSQSTKS

-146 RSERSIEPNLVQ
+146 KSERLIEPNLVQ
-158 SAVSAKGESLVQPE
+158 SAVSAKGESLVQPELPEAIVTEKGESLVQHELPEATVTEKGESLVQPELPEAIVTEKGESLVQPE

-186 QPELPEAIVTE
+186 QPESPEYTQHISA
-197 KGKSLVQPELPEY
+197 KGESLVQPELPEY

-215 DKGESVVRPEL
+215 AKGESLVRSEL
-226 LEYTQPISVKGE
+226 PEYTQPISAKGE
-238 SLIRPELSE
+238 SLVQPELPEYTQPISTKGESLVQSENEELIVYEKGESLVQTGLPE

-260 ELPEAI
+260 ELPE
-266 VTAKGESLVQPELP
+266 
-280 EAIVAEKGESLV
+280 
-292 QPELLEAI
+292 
-300 VSAKSESLVQP
+300 
-311 DLPEYTQSIS
+311 YT
-321 IKGESLVQPE
+321 
-331 LPEAAVSA
+331 
-339 KGESLVQPELPEAT
+339 
-353 VSAKGESLV
+353 
-362 QPKLPEYTQPIST
+362 
-375 KGESLVQPELPEATV
+375 
-390 TEKGESLVQPE
+390 
-401 LPIATVTA
+401 
-409 KGESLVQPELQEA
+409 
-422 IVTEKGES
+422 
-430 LVQPELLEAIVTEKG
+430 
-445 ESLVQPENEE
+445 
-455 LIVYEKGESLVQ
+455 
-467 SELPEAIVIE
+467 
-477 KGESLVQ
+477 
-484 PNLPEYAQPISIKG
+484 QPISIKG

-504 ELPEFTLIKTIKTKT
+504 ELPEFTLIKTIKAKT

-528 MPDMKLLEG
+528 MPDMKLPEG
-537 DTRESFPGV
+537 ETRESFPGV

-559 LDDKV
+559 LDGKV

-611 EMNTDVKLTAE
+611 EMNTDVRLTAE

-659 VADKVIDGLNAG
+659 VADKTIDGLNSG
-671 TYLDHNLLGEE
+671 TYLDHNLLSEE
-682 MLRLVNEERVKI
+682 MLRLVNEERVRI
-694 GRQPLKWSN
+694 GRRPLKWSN
-703 ALYNFSK
+703 ALYNFAK
-710 IRSAELAGNGHIR
+710 VRSTELANNGHIR
-723 FFNEKNEAM
+723 FFNEKNESM
-732 PHTRDATGKKWYTV
+732 PHTRDATGKKWYTIL
-746 FADTKYANDTAGENT
+746 ADTKYANDTAGENT
-761 AGHAI
+761 AGYAM

-796 MISEDYKYFGFSVQ
+796 MISEEYKYFGFSVQ

-815 RFDKDKIDYF
+815 RSDKDKIDYF

>member
-19 TGGYA
+19 TGGFA
-24 LMRHSESNQFRRS
+24 LIRHSESNQFRRS

-48 QNERTQS
+48 QNERSQS
-55 VNETSHLSIN
+55 ANETPHLSIN
-65 PQKTNEK
+65 PQETNEK
-72 ANMKINSRELKDASS
+72 TNTKINSLELKDASS
-87 TSINLSQLNSIE
+87 TSINLSQLDSIE

-105 ATESVEDP
+105 ATESVEDL
-113 TTLSSLKSSDK
+113 TTFSSLKSDK

-130 DSLAQSMKL
+130 DSLAQSTKL
-139 EKTLEKK
+139 EKALEKK
-146 RSERSIEPNLVQ
+146 KIERSIEPKLNQ
-158 SAVSAKGESLVQPE
+158 SAVSAKGESLVQPELLEAVVTEKGKSLVQPELPEAIVTAKGKSLVQPELPESIVTEKGESLVQPE

-197 KGKSLVQPELPEY
+197 KG
-210 TQPIS
+210 
-215 DKGESVVRPEL
+215 
-226 LEYTQPISVKGE
+226 
-238 SLIRPELSE
+238 
-247 AIVTEKGESLVQP
+247 
-260 ELPEAI
+260 
-266 VTAKGESLVQPELP
+266 ESLVQPELP
-280 EAIVAEKGESLV
+280 EAIVAE
-292 QPELLEAI
+292 
-300 VSAKSESLVQP
+300 
-311 DLPEYTQSIS
+311 
-321 IKGESLVQPE
+321 KGESLVQPE

-339 KGESLVQPELPEAT
+339 KGESLVQPELPEAIVAEKGESLVQPELPEAT

-362 QPKLPEYTQPIST
+362 QPELPEYTQPISAKGESLVQPELPEYTQPIST
-375 KGESLVQPELPEATV
+375 KGESLVQ
-390 TEKGESLVQPE
+390 S
-401 LPIATVTA
+401 
-409 KGESLVQPELQEA
+409 
-422 IVTEKGES
+422 
-430 LVQPELLEAIVTEKG
+430 
-445 ESLVQPENEE
+445 ENEE

-467 SELPEAIVIE
+467 PELPEAIVTE

-484 PNLPEYAQPISIKG
+484 PEIPKYTQPISIKG
-498 ESLVQP
+498 ESLVQS

-559 LDDKV
+559 LDGKV

-611 EMNTDVKLTAE
+611 EMNTDVRLTAE

-659 VADKVIDGLNAG
+659 VADKTIDGLNSG
-671 TYLDHNLLGEE
+671 TYLDHNLLSEE
-682 MLRLVNEERVKI
+682 MLRLVNEERVRI
-694 GRQPLKWSN
+694 GRRPLKWSN
-703 ALYNFSK
+703 ALYNFAK
-710 IRSAELAGNGHIR
+710 VRSTELANNGHIR
-723 FFNEKNEAM
+723 FFNEKNESM
-732 PHTRDATGKKWYTV
+732 PHTRDATGKKWYTIL
-746 FADTKYANDTAGENT
+746 ADTKYANDTAGENT
-761 AGHAI
+761 AGYAM

-796 MISEDYKYFGFSVQ
+796 MISEEYKYFGFSVQ

-815 RFDKDKIDYF
+815 RSDKDTIDYF